1 MFDRLKGGV
10 IHHIFES
17 QVECTP
23 DAVAVVFE
31 GQQLT
36 YRDLNYRANQLARYL
51 QNCGVKPEV
60 LVGICLERSLQ
71 IVVAILAILK
81 AGGAYVPLD
90 PTYPQER
97 LAFMLEDSQV
107 LLLLT
112 QASLVESIP
121 KHQSRVICLDTDWE
135 TISCESEEN
144 PDTEVNTE
152 NLAYVLYTSGSTGKP
167 KGVCCNHLGVIN
179 LLADFDRRQPL
190 SVGDACSLWTSLS
203 FDVSVYEIFSAL
215 LTGGALHIVPEHIR
229 ADAKIF
235 IEWLY
240 FERICS
246 AYIPHFML
254 NVFFDRVQKAPN
266 KSCLKRLLVGVEPIY
281 EQLLASI
288 SKKNP
293 GLQIINGYGPT
304 EATICATLYSV
315 DRETTNKRNTPI
327 GKPVQNTEVYLLNE
341 QIQPVSPGE
350 TAEIYIG
357 GIGLARGYLNRPNLT
372 AEKFIVNP
380 FSNEPGSR
388 LYKTGDL
395 ARYLPDGNIEFV
407 GRIDHQVKIRGFRI
421 ELAEIEASLRQ
432 HPDVRE
438 AVAIARE
445 DVPGDK
451 RLVAYIVSNLIPE
464 RIPYQSPCLV
474 GFDGNRTIEV
484 TTEDISIGGISLV
497 GMTEILE
504 RGSSVRLHL
513 QLPENSQFLWVE
525 GKVVWQEEQQT
536 GIQFELTPTQQII
549 IQQSL
554 DYLLEKQKLLKVLQ
568 RSVTRTLRNF
578 LKQKLP
584 EYMVPSN
591 FVVLKELPLTPNGK
605 LDRQALPS
613 PRPIT
618 NELSNSNIETVT
630 DIVYKSDVLEQ
641 EPELELMPFV
651 PPRTPVE
658 EVLGRIWAEILGL
671 DRVGIHD
678 NFWECGGHSLLAAQV
693 ISRIRNTLEIELSL
707 RSLFEA
713 PTIAELAQ
721 QIETELQTNSRLP
734 LSPIKVIDRDQ
745 NLPLSFG
752 EQQMW
757 LLAQVEPGNPFYNEH
772 FTIYLPSSIDRLAL
786 EQSFNQIIDR
796 HEILRTNFSVFD
808 GQPIRIVQPSCYLP
822 LPLINFQEIA
832 SESDRETEAL
842 RFVKEKARQPFNLTS
857 DLLLRATLIQISETD
872 YRLYIT
878 VHHIILDAV
887 SLYSVLFPELVTLY
901 EAICDCQPSS
911 LPQLTV
917 QYADFAYWQRQQ
929 LQVELLKPQLAYW
942 KQQLADLPPL
952 NLPTDRPRP
961 PVQRFRGAMQTLA
974 LSKSLTEALK
984 ALSRQENVTLF
995 MTLMA
1000 VFKILL
1006 YRYSGQED
1014 IPVATVTGGRNRPEI
1029 EGLIGYFLNT
1039 LILRTDLSG
1048 FPSFRQLLSRER
1060 EVALGAYVNQELPFE
1075 KVVEELQPERKLG
1088 QNPLFQVL
1096 FILEPPIATLDSKD
1110 WQVNQMDIH
1119 IGTSK
1124 CDLFLQLEETPQ
1136 GIVGRFEY
1144 DTDLFDATTISQ
1156 MVGHFLTLLE
1166 SIVANPE
1173 QSISKLSLLTIGEQ
1187 KQLINWNATE
1197 AHYSQNKCIH
1207 QLFEDRVEQNPHAV
1221 AVIFEG
1227 QQLTYQELNQR
1238 ANQLAHHLRSL
1249 GVVPDT
1255 VVGICVER
1263 SLEMAIGLLGILK
1276 AGAAYLPLD
1285 PAYPQERIAY
1295 MLENAGVPVVLT
1307 QASLLPPLLE
1317 YGIPAIC
1324 LDRGWKSIA
1333 QRPQDN
1339 PTTAVLP
1346 DHLAYVIY
1354 TSGSTGKPKGVAMSH
1369 SPLVNLIDWQLQ
1381 NFAFPATKTLQFAPI
1396 SFDVSFQECFTSWF
1410 SGGTL
1415 VLISDMIRK
1424 DAVALLQLLQ
1434 DEAIERLFLPFIALQ
1449 HLAEVAE
1456 EQGTVPNSLQEIIT
1470 AGEQLQISRAIVNW
1484 FSQLKDCTL
1493 HNQYGPSESHVVTAF
1508 TLTGSPEN
1516 WPKLPSI
1523 GRPIANAKIHILDSQ
1538 LQPVPIGIPGELYIG
1553 GVSLANGYINRPDL
1567 TSQRFI
1573 ENPFLNSDEL
1583 LVLSSE
1589 LKENSKLKTQN
1600 SKLYKTGDLARY
1612 LPDGNIEY
1620 MGRIDDQVKIR
1631 GFRIELGEIETALAQ
1646 HQNIAE
1652 AVVIVREDIPGDKR
1666 LVAYVVASKELAPSA
1681 NELRHFLQEKLPEY
1695 MIPNAFL
1702 FLETLPLTPSG
1713 KVNRRI
1719 LPAPEG
1725 NREELET
1732 AFIAPRTPV
1741 EEKLAEIWKKI
1752 LGIDRVGIYDR
1763 FFDLGGHSL
1772 KVTHL
1777 MFKVRDAFQVE
1788 VSLRQFLEVPT
1799 IAGTADAIALASQTD
1814 STTTS
1819 AKEKSID
1826 LNAEA
1831 ILDPSI
1837 SPENINFEWDKEPSH
1852 ILLTGATGFLGTH
1865 LLNDLLKKT
1874 QANIYCLVRASNLEQ
1889 GIEKIQKSLE
1899 RYLLYNQPI
1908 SNRIIPVLGDL
1919 SQPFLGLTS
1928 HEFRT
1933 LASKLDVIYHN
1944 GASTNLVYPYS
1955 ALKAVN
1961 VLSTQEVLRLA
1972 CIIKVKPVHF
1982 VSTIGV
1988 FSSDTYE
1995 QNTVVREQDEL
2006 PDSESLCEGYDQ
2018 SKWVAEKLVMTAYS
2032 RGLPVYIYRPG
2043 FISGDSQ
2050 TGICNTADLLRRM
2063 LKGCIQM
2070 GKTPDLDIMVDMTP
2084 VDYVSQAI
2092 VHLSKQKELV
2102 GKAFHLVNPHPIP
2115 WNQLFDFIRSL
2126 GYSLERI
2133 PYKQW
2138 NFELLKSVENS
2149 TENALHPLISLFA
2162 DEAVS
2167 LQTVRSISIC
2177 FDSQK
2182 AIDGLVGSCI
2192 SCPPIDE
2199 RLLNTYLSYLLKFR
2213 LTAPYT
2219 NSLNADYR

>member
-1 MFDRLKGGV
+1 MSDNLKGGTL
-10 IHHIFES
+10 HQLFES
-17 QVECTP
+17 QVERTP

-31 GQQLT
+31 EQKLT
-36 YRDLNYRANQLARYL
+36 YRELNVKANQLANYL
-51 QNCGVKPEV
+51 RSLGVKPEV
-60 LVGICLERSLQ
+60 LVGICVERSFDT
-71 IVVAILAILK
+71 IVGILGVLK
-81 AGGAYVPLD
+81 AGGAYVPIDPAYPSERIAYMLD
-90 PTYPQER
+90 
-97 LAFMLEDSQV
+97 DSQLPV
-107 LLLLT
+107 LLT
-112 QASLVESIP
+112 QKQLIASLSE
-121 KHQSRVICLDTDWE
+121 HQARVVCLDSDWKK
-135 TISCESEEN
+135 ISVMPEIPPISEVV
-144 PDTEVNTE
+144 PE
-152 NLAYVLYTSGSTGKP
+152 NLAYVIYTSGSTGNP
-167 KGVCCNHLGVIN
+167 KGVLIAHRGLCNLAQAQIKLFDVQPDSRVLQFASFSFDASIWEIVMALCSGARLYLGTRES
-179 LLADFDRRQPL
+179 LQPGQPL
-190 SVGDACSLWTSLS
+190 LRLLHEQGITHLTLVP
-203 FDVSVYEIFSAL
+203 SAL
-215 LTGGALHIVPEHIR
+215 SALPSEELPALQNIIVAGEPCPTKLVAQWAR
-229 ADAKIF
+229 G
-235 IEWLY
+235 
-240 FERICS
+240 RR
-246 AYIPHFML
+246 
-254 NVFFDRVQKAPN
+254 FFNA
-266 KSCLKRLLVGVEPIY
+266 
-281 EQLLASI
+281 
-288 SKKNP
+288 
-293 GLQIINGYGPT
+293 YGPT
-304 EATICATLYSV
+304 ESTVCATVAQCFESMEVL
-315 DRETTNKRNTPI
+315 PI
-327 GKPVQNTEVYLLNE
+327 GRAIDNT
-341 QIQPVSPGE
+341 QIYILDRHKQPVSVGIAGE
-350 TAEIYIG
+350 LHIAG
-357 GIGLARGYLNRPNLT
+357 VGLARGYLNRPET
-372 AEKFIVNP
+372 TQEKFIPNP
-380 FSNEPGSR
+380 FSNEAGSR

-474 GFDGNRTIEV
+474 GFDSNRTIEV

-504 RGSSVRLHL
+504 RGSRVSLHL

-525 GKVVWQEEQQT
+525 GKVVWQEEQRT
-536 GIQFELTPTQQII
+536 GIQFALTATQQIT
-549 IQQSL
+549 IQASL
-554 DYLLEKQKLLKVLQ
+554 DYLLKKQKILKVMQ
-568 RSVTRTLRNF
+568 RIVSRNLRNF
-578 LKQKLP
+578 LKKKLP

-613 PRPIT
+613 PRQIIDEQR
-618 NELSNSNIETVT
+618 NNNIELVSETVENT
-630 DIVYKSDVLEQ
+630 DILEL
-641 EPELELMPFV
+641 ERELELMPFV

-658 EVLGRIWAEILGL
+658 EVLTRIWSEILGVE
-671 DRVGIHD
+671 RVGIHD
-678 NFWECGGHSLLAAQV
+678 NFWECGGHSLLATQV

-713 PTIAELAQ
+713 PTIAELTK
-721 QIETELQTNSRLP
+721 QIERELQTNSSLQ
-734 LSPIKVIDRDQ
+734 LSPIQTIDRNQ

-752 EQQMW
+752 EQQLW
-757 LLAQVEPGNPFYNEH
+757 FLAQVEPGNPFYNEH

-786 EQSFNQIIDR
+786 EQSFNKIIER
-796 HEILRTNFSVFD
+796 HEILRTNFSVVD
-808 GQPIRIVQPSCYLP
+808 GQPVRIVQPTCYLS
-822 LPLINFQEIA
+822 LPLINLQEIA

-842 RFVKEKARQPFNLTS
+842 RLVTEKARQPFNLTS
-857 DLLLRATLIQISETD
+857 DLLLRATFIQLGDTD
-872 YRLYIT
+872 YRLYVT

-887 SLYSVLFPELVTLY
+887 SIYSVLFPELVKIY
-901 EAICDCQPSS
+901 EAICDRQPSS
-911 LPQLTV
+911 LPELPI

-929 LQVELLKPQLAYW
+929 LQVELLNPQLAYW

-952 NLPTDRPRP
+952 NLPTDRPIP
-961 PVQRFRGAMQTLA
+961 PLQRFRGAMQTLA

-984 ALSRQENVTLF
+984 TLSLQEDVTLF

-1000 VFKILL
+1000 VFKLLL

-1014 IPVATVTGGRNRPEI
+1014 IAVATVTAGRNRSEI

-1060 EVALGAYVNQELPFE
+1060 EVALGAYTYQDLPFE
-1075 KVVEELQPERKLG
+1075 KLVEELQPERKLG
-1088 QNPLFQVL
+1088 QNPLFQVM

-1110 WQVNQMDIH
+1110 WQVSQMDIH

-1124 CDLFLQLEETPQ
+1124 CDLFLQLEEKTE
-1136 GIVGRFEY
+1136 GIIGRFEY
-1144 DTDLFDATTISQ
+1144 DTDLFDAATISR
-1156 MVGHFLTLLE
+1156 MVGHFITLLE
-1166 SIVANPE
+1166 SIVANPD
-1173 QSISKLSLLTIGEQ
+1173 QSILKLSLLTISERQ
-1187 KQLINWNATE
+1187 QLINYNATE
-1197 AHYSQNKCIH
+1197 ANYSSYKCIH
-1207 QLFEDRVEQNPHAV
+1207 KLFEERVEQNPDAV

-1249 GVVPDT
+1249 GVIPDA
-1255 VVGICVER
+1255 VVGLCVER
-1263 SLEMAIGLLGILK
+1263 SLEMAIGILGILK

-1295 MLENAGVPVVLT
+1295 MLENARVPVVLT
-1307 QASLLPPLLE
+1307 QANLLPPLLE

-1339 PTTAVLP
+1339 PATVVLP

-1369 SPLVNLIDWQLQ
+1369 RPLVNLIDWQLQ

-1396 SFDVSFQECFTSWF
+1396 SFDVSFQECFSSWC

-1415 VLISDMIRK
+1415 VLISDIIRK

-1456 EQGTVPNSLQEIIT
+1456 ERGTVPNRLREIIT

-1484 FSQLKDCTL
+1484 FSQLKNCTL
-1493 HNQYGPSESHVVTAF
+1493 YNQYGPSESHVVTAF

-1516 WPKLPSI
+1516 WSKLPSI

-1553 GVSLANGYINRPDL
+1553 GISLANGYINKPDL
-1567 TSQRFI
+1567 TAQRFI
-1573 ENPFLNSDEL
+1573 HNPFSEVLEL
-1583 LVLSSE
+1583 PEKFDRLKSSR
-1589 LKENSKLKTQN
+1589 
-1600 SKLYKTGDLARY
+1600 LYKTGDLGRY

-1620 MGRIDDQVKIR
+1620 MGRIDNQVKIR

-1646 HQNIAE
+1646 HPNVLE
-1652 AVVIVREDIPGDKR
+1652 AVVVVREDIPGDKR
-1666 LVAYVVASKELAPSA
+1666 LVAYVVVSKELEFFTK
-1681 NELRHFLQEKLPEY
+1681 ELRQFLQEKLPEY
-1695 MIPNAFL
+1695 MMPSAFV
-1702 FLETLPLTPSG
+1702 FLEALPLTPSG

-1725 NREELET
+1725 TRQELET
-1732 AFIAPRTPV
+1732 TFVAPRTPV
-1741 EEKLAEIWKKI
+1741 EEKLAEIWTKI

-1772 KVTHL
+1772 KVTQL

-1788 VSLRQFLEVPT
+1788 VSLRQFFEVPT
-1799 IAGTADAIALASQTD
+1799 IAGIADVIALASQTD
-1814 STTTS
+1814 STSTS
-1819 AKEKSID
+1819 AKKEIID

-1831 ILDPSI
+1831 ILDPTI
-1837 SPENINFEWDKEPSH
+1837 SPENINFEWGKEPSH

-1865 LLNDLLKKT
+1865 LLNELLNQT

-1889 GIEKIQKSLE
+1889 GIEKIQKSRE

-1928 HEFRT
+1928 NEFYT
-1933 LASKLDVIYHN
+1933 LASKIDVIYHN

-1955 ALKAVN
+1955 ALKAIN
-1961 VLSTQEVLRLA
+1961 VLSMQEVLRLA

-1988 FSSDTYE
+1988 FSSDIYE
-1995 QNTVVREQDEL
+1995 RATVVREQDKL
-2006 PDSESLCEGYDQ
+2006 PDSESLSEGYDQ
-2018 SKWVAEKLVMTAYS
+2018 SKWVAEKLVMAAYS

-2043 FISGDSQ
+2043 FISGDSK
-2050 TGICNTADLLRRM
+2050 TGISNTADLIHRM
-2063 LKGCIQM
+2063 LKSCIQI
-2070 GKTPDLDIMVDMTP
+2070 GKTHDLDIMVAMTP
-2084 VDYVSQAI
+2084 VDYISQAI
-2092 VHLSKQKELV
+2092 VHLSKQKELA
-2102 GKAFHLVNPHPIP
+2102 GKAFHLVNPQPIA
-2115 WNQLFDFIRSL
+2115 WNQLCDSIRSF

-2138 NFELLKSVENS
+2138 HLELLKVVENS
-2149 TENALHPLISLFA
+2149 PENALHPLVSLFS
-2162 DEAVS
+2162 DEGAS
-2167 LQTVRSISIC
+2167 LQTITSLC
-2177 FDSQK
+2177 FDSQNV
-2182 AIDGLVGSCI
+2182 IDGLVGSCI

-2199 RLLNTYLSYLLKFR
+2199 RLLNTYLSYLL
-2213 LTAPYT
+2213 TGV
-2219 NSLNADYR
+2219 

>member
-1 MFDRLKGGV
+1 MADHLKGGA
-10 IHHIFES
+10 IHQLFES
-17 QVECTP
+17 QVERTP

-31 GQQLT
+31 EQQLT
-36 YRDLNYRANQLARYL
+36 YRYLNVKANQLAHYL
-51 QNCGVKPEV
+51 RSLEVKPEV
-60 LVGICLERSLQ
+60 LVGICVERSFDM
-71 IVVAILAILK
+71 IVGILGILK

-90 PTYPQER
+90 PTYPHER
-97 LAFMLEDSQV
+97 LAFMLEDSSV
-107 LLLLT
+107 PVLLT
-112 QASLVESIP
+112 QARLVKSLP
-121 KHQSRVICLDTDWE
+121 KHQARIVCLDTDWE
-135 TISCESEEN
+135 IIERQSEANLIS
-144 PDTEVNTE
+144 EVKLD
-152 NLAYVLYTSGSTGKP
+152 NLAYVIYTSGSTGKP
-167 KGVCCNHLGVIN
+167 KGVAIEHRNAVALLDWAKQVFNPDDLAGV
-179 LLADFDRRQPL
+179 LASTSICFDLSVFELFVPL
-190 SVGDACSLWTSLS
+190 SWGGKVILAENALHLPALS
-203 FDVSVYEIFSAL
+203 AALDVTLINTVPSAIAELLRMDGIPSSVRTVNLAGEPLPNKLVQQVYEHN
-215 LTGGALHIVPEHIR
+215 T
-229 ADAKIF
+229 
-235 IEWLY
+235 
-240 FERICS
+240 
-246 AYIPHFML
+246 
-254 NVFFDRVQKAPN
+254 VQKVFN
-266 KSCLKRLLVGVEPIY
+266 L
-281 EQLLASI
+281 
-288 SKKNP
+288 
-293 GLQIINGYGPT
+293 YGPSEDT
-304 EATICATLYSV
+304 TYSTYTLV
-315 DRETTNKRNTPI
+315 KKGGNEPPPI
-327 GKPVQNTEVYLLNE
+327 GRPIANTQVYILDAQKQLVP
-341 QIQPVSPGE
+341 IGVPGE
-350 TAEIYIG
+350 LYIG
-357 GIGLARGYLNRPNLT
+357 GAGLARGYLNRPELT
-372 AEKFIVNP
+372 ADCFIPNP
-380 FSNEPGSR
+380 FSNESGSR

-395 ARYLPDGNIEFV
+395 ARYLPDGNIEFL

-421 ELAEIEASLRQ
+421 ELGEIEASLRQ

-451 RLVAYIVSNLIPE
+451 RLVAYIVSTLIPE
-464 RIPYQSPCLV
+464 RIPYKSPCLV
-474 GFDGNRTIEV
+474 EVEGNRTIEV
-484 TTEDISIGGISLV
+484 TTDDISIGGISLV
-497 GMTEILE
+497 GMTEVLE
-504 RGSSVRLHL
+504 RGSRVRLRL
-513 QLPENSQFLWVE
+513 QLPENSQFLWTE
-525 GKVVWQEEQQT
+525 CKVAWQEEQRI
-536 GIQFELTPTQQII
+536 GIQFYLTSTQQIT
-549 IQQSL
+549 IQASL
-554 DYLLEKQKLLKVLQ
+554 DDLLEKQKLLKVLQ
-568 RSVTRTLRNF
+568 RTVSRNLRNF

-584 EYMVPSN
+584 EYMVPSH
-591 FVVLKELPLTPNGK
+591 FVILKELPLTPNGK
-605 LDRQALPS
+605 LDRKALPS
-613 PRPIT
+613 PKKIR
-618 NELSNSNIETVT
+618 NELTNSNIDSVT
-630 DIVYKSDVLEQ
+630 EIVDTPDVLEL
-641 EPELELMPFV
+641 ERELELMPFV

-658 EVLGRIWAEILGL
+658 EVLARIWAEILGL
-671 DRVGIHD
+671 ERVGIHD
-678 NFWECGGHSLLAAQV
+678 NFWECGGDSLLATQV

-713 PTIAELAQ
+713 PTIGELCQ
-721 QIETELQTNSRLP
+721 QIEIELQTNSRLQ
-734 LSPIKVIDRDQ
+734 LSPIQTIDRNQ

-757 LLAQVEPGNPFYNEH
+757 FLAQVEPGNPFYNEH
-772 FTIYLPSSIDRLAL
+772 FTIYLPSSLDRLAL
-786 EQSFNQIIDR
+786 EQSFNKIIER
-796 HEILRTNFSVFD
+796 HEILRTNFSVVD
-808 GQPIRIVQPSCYLP
+808 GQPIRIVKPSFYLP
-822 LPLINFQEIA
+822 LPLINLQEIA

-842 RFVKEKARQPFNLTS
+842 RLVTEKARQPFNLTS
-857 DLLLRATLIQISETD
+857 DLLLRATLIQLGDTD
-872 YRLYIT
+872 YRLYVT

-887 SLYSVLFPELVTLY
+887 SIYSVLFPELVKIY
-901 EAICDCQPSS
+901 EAICDRKPSS
-911 LPQLTV
+911 LPELPI

-952 NLPTDRPRP
+952 NLPTDRPIP
-961 PVQRFRGAMQTLA
+961 PLQRFRGAMQTLA

-984 ALSRQENVTLF
+984 TLSLQEDVTLF

-1000 VFKILL
+1000 VFKLLL

-1014 IPVATVTGGRNRPEI
+1014 IAVATVTAGRNRSEI

-1060 EVALGAYVNQELPFE
+1060 EVALGAYTYQDLPFE
-1075 KVVEELQPERKLG
+1075 KLVAELQPERKLG

-1096 FILEPPIATLDSKD
+1096 FILEPPIVTLDSKD
-1110 WQVNQMDIH
+1110 WQVSQMDIH

-1124 CDLFLQLEETPQ
+1124 CDLFLQLEEKPE
-1136 GIVGRFEY
+1136 GIIGRFEY
-1144 DTDLFDATTISQ
+1144 DTDLFDAATISR

-1166 SIVANPE
+1166 SIVVNPD
-1173 QSISKLSLLTIGEQ
+1173 QSISKLFLLTIGERQ
-1187 KQLINWNATE
+1187 QLMNWNTTE
-1197 AHYSQNKCIH
+1197 ANYSLNKCIH
-1207 QLFEDRVEQNPHAV
+1207 QLFEDRVEQNPDAV

-1249 GVVPDT
+1249 GLVPDT

-1295 MLENAGVPVVLT
+1295 MLENAQVPVVLT

-1317 YGIPAIC
+1317 YGVPAIC

-1339 PTTAVLP
+1339 PSTAVLP

-1369 SPLVNLIDWQLQ
+1369 RPLVNLIDWQLQ

-1396 SFDVSFQECFTSWF
+1396 SFDVSFQECFSSWCY
-1410 SGGTL
+1410 GGTL
-1415 VLISDMIRK
+1415 VLISDIIRK

-1456 EQGTVPNSLQEIIT
+1456 EGGVLPVNLREIIT

-1484 FSQLKDCTL
+1484 LSQLKDCTL

-1523 GRPIANAKIHILDSQ
+1523 GRPIANAQIHILDSQ
-1538 LQPVPIGIPGELYIG
+1538 LQPVPIGIPGEIYIG

-1567 TSQRFI
+1567 TAQRFI
-1573 ENPFLNSDEL
+1573 ANPLLNSNEL
-1583 LVLSSE
+1583 LVLNSE
-1589 LKENSKLKTQN
+1589 LEENSKFKIQN

-1631 GFRIELGEIETALAQ
+1631 GFRIELGEIETALGQ
-1646 HQNIAE
+1646 HPNVLG
-1652 AVVIVREDIPGDKR
+1652 AVVVVREDIPGDKR
-1666 LVAYVVASKELAPSA
+1666 LVAYVVVSKDLESSTKEL
-1681 NELRHFLQEKLPEY
+1681 RQFLQEKLPEY
-1695 MIPNAFL
+1695 MIPSAFV
-1702 FLETLPLTPSG
+1702 FLEALPLTPSG
-1713 KVNRRI
+1713 KVNRRL

-1725 NREELET
+1725 TRQELET
-1732 AFIAPRTPV
+1732 TFVAPRNPV

-1772 KVTHL
+1772 KVTQL

-1788 VSLRQFLEVPT
+1788 VSLRQFFEVPT
-1799 IAGTADAIALASQTD
+1799 IAGIADAIALASQTD
-1814 STTTS
+1814 STSTS
-1819 AKEKSID
+1819 LQEEIID

-1831 ILDPSI
+1831 ILDPTI
-1837 SPENINFEWDKEPSH
+1837 SPENINFEWVKEPSH

-1865 LLNDLLKKT
+1865 LLNELLNQT

-1908 SNRIIPVLGDL
+1908 SNRIIPILGDL

-1928 HEFRT
+1928 NEFYT
-1933 LASKLDVIYHN
+1933 LANEIDVIYHN
-1944 GASTNLVYPYS
+1944 GASTNLIYPYS
-1955 ALKAVN
+1955 ELKAVN

-1988 FSSDTYE
+1988 FCSDSYKGF
-1995 QNTVVREQDEL
+1995 TVVREQDEL
-2006 PDSESLCEGYDQ
+2006 PDSESLSEGYDR
-2018 SKWVAEKLVMTAYS
+2018 SKWVAEKLAMTAYS

-2063 LKGCIQM
+2063 LKSCIQM
-2070 GKTPDLDIMVDMTP
+2070 GKTPDLDIMIDMTP

-2092 VHLSKQKELV
+2092 VHLSKQKELA
-2102 GKAFHLVNPHPIP
+2102 GKAFHLVNPHPIA
-2115 WNQLFDFIRSL
+2115 WNQLCDFIGSF
-2126 GYSLERI
+2126 GCSLERI

-2138 NFELLKSVENS
+2138 HFELLKSVENS
-2149 TENALHPLISLFA
+2149 PENALHPLVSLFS
-2162 DEAVS
+2162 DEAAP
-2167 LQTVRSISIC
+2167 LQTITSLC
-2177 FDSQK
+2177 FDSQN

-2219 NSLNADYR
+2219 N

>member
-1 MFDRLKGGV
+1 MSDRLKGGA
-10 IHHIFES
+10 IHQLFES
-17 QVECTP
+17 QVERTP

-31 GQQLT
+31 GQKLT
-36 YRDLNYRANQLARYL
+36 YRELNVKANQLAHYL
-51 QNCGVKPEV
+51 RSLGVRPEV
-60 LVGICLERSLQ
+60 LVGIWVERSFDM
-71 IVVAILAILK
+71 IVGILGVLK
-81 AGGAYVPLD
+81 AGGAYIPID
-90 PTYPQER
+90 PAYPSER
-97 LAFMLEDSQV
+97 IAYVLNDSQPPV
-107 LLLLT
+107 LLT
-112 QASLVESIP
+112 QKQLIASLPEH
-121 KHQSRVICLDTDWE
+121 KARVVCLDTDWE
-135 TISCESEEN
+135 EISTESELSPTTGVT
-144 PDTEVNTE
+144 PD
-152 NLAYVLYTSGSTGKP
+152 NLAYVIYTSGSTGKP
-167 KGVCCNHLGVIN
+167 KGVLIPHSGLLN
-179 LLADFDRRQPL
+179 LVFWHQRAFE
-190 SVGDACSLWTSLS
+190 VTSLDRATQLAGTA
-203 FDVSVYEIFSAL
+203 FDASVWEVWPYLASGSSIYLIAPDILLSPEKLRDWLLTKEITITFVPTPLAEKLLSLQWPFDGAL
-215 LTGGALHIVPEHIR
+215 RIMLTGGDQLHQHP
-229 ADAKIF
+229 
-235 IEWLY
+235 
-240 FERICS
+240 S
-246 AYIPHFML
+246 
-254 NVFFDRVQKAPN
+254 
-266 KSCLKRLLVGVEPIY
+266 
-281 EQLLASI
+281 ASI
-288 SKKNP
+288 PFKLVN
-293 GLQIINGYGPT
+293 NYGPT
-304 EATICATLYSV
+304 ENTVVTTSGLVESDGTKNTLPHIGSPIDNTQVYIL
-315 DRETTNKRNTPI
+315 DRH
-327 GKPVQNTEVYLLNE
+327 L
-341 QIQPVSPGE
+341 QPVSIGILGE
-350 TAEIYIG
+350 LHIAG
-357 GIGLARGYLNRPNLT
+357 VGLARGYLNRPET
-372 AEKFIVNP
+372 TQEKFIPNP

-484 TTEDISIGGISLV
+484 TTEDISIGGISLL

-504 RGSSVRLHL
+504 RGSRVRLHL
-513 QLPENSQFLWVE
+513 QLPENAQFLWVE

-554 DYLLEKQKLLKVLQ
+554 NYLLEQQKLLKVLQ
-568 RSVTRTLRNF
+568 RTVTRTLRNF

-613 PRPIT
+613 PRQIT

-630 DIVYKSDVLEQ
+630 DIVYSSDVGKR

-651 PPRTPVE
+651 PPRTLVE
-658 EVLGRIWAEILGL
+658 EVAARIWAEILGL
-671 DRVGIHD
+671 ERVGIHD
-678 NFWECGGHSLLAAQV
+678 NFWECGGDSLLAAQV
-693 ISRIRNTLEIELSL
+693 ISRIRNKLEIELSL

-713 PTIAELAQ
+713 PTIVELAQ
-721 QIETELQTNSRLP
+721 QIETELQTNSKLQ
-734 LSPIKVIDRDQ
+734 LSPIEVISRNQ

-752 EQQMW
+752 EQQLW
-757 LLAQVEPGNPFYNEH
+757 FLAQVEPGNPFYNEH
-772 FTIYLPSSIDRLAL
+772 FTIYLPSSLDRLAL

-796 HEILRTNFSVFD
+796 HEILRTNFSVVD

-822 LPLINFQEIA
+822 LPLINLQEIA

-842 RFVKEKARQPFNLTS
+842 RLVIEKARQPFNLTS
-857 DLLLRATLIQISETD
+857 DLLLRTTLIQLSETD

-878 VHHIILDAV
+878 LHHIVLDAV
-887 SLYSVLFPELVTLY
+887 SIYSVLFPELVALY
-901 EAICDCQPSS
+901 EAICDRKPSS
-911 LPQLTV
+911 LPELTV

-952 NLPTDRPRP
+952 HLPTDNPRP

-984 ALSRQENVTLF
+984 AFSIQENVTLF

-1039 LILRTDLSG
+1039 VILRTDLSG
-1048 FPSFRQLLSRER
+1048 FPSLRQLLSREK
-1060 EVALGAYVNQELPFE
+1060 EVVLAAYSHQELPFE
-1075 KVVEELQPERKLG
+1075 KLVEELQPERKLG
-1088 QNPLFQVL
+1088 QNPLFQVM
-1096 FILEPPIATLDSKD
+1096 FILEPPIVTLDSDD
-1110 WQVNQMDIH
+1110 WQVRQMDIH
-1119 IGTSK
+1119 AGTSK
-1124 CDLFLQLEETPQ
+1124 CDLYLELDERPE
-1136 GIVGRFEY
+1136 GIIGRFEY

-1156 MVGHFLTLLE
+1156 MVGHFITLLE

-1173 QSISKLSLLTIGEQ
+1173 QSVSKLPLLTITEQ
-1187 KQLINWNATE
+1187 KQLINWNATGTN
-1197 AHYSQNKCIH
+1197 YYQNKCIH
-1207 QLFEDRVEQNPHAV
+1207 QLFEDRGEQNPDAI

-1227 QQLTYQELNQR
+1227 QQLTYRELNQR

-1307 QASLLPPLLE
+1307 QVSLLPPLLE

-1339 PTTAVLP
+1339 PSTAVLP

-1369 SPLVNLIDWQLQ
+1369 RPLVNLIDWQLQ

-1396 SFDVSFQECFTSWF
+1396 SFDVSFQECFSTWC

-1415 VLISDMIRK
+1415 VLISDIIRK
-1424 DAVALLQLLQ
+1424 DAVALLKLLQ

-1456 EQGTVPNSLQEIIT
+1456 ERGTIPDSLREIIT

-1523 GRPIANAKIHILDSQ
+1523 GRPIGNAQIHILDLQ

-1573 ENPFLNSDEL
+1573 ENPFLNSDEF

-1589 LKENSKLKTQN
+1589 LEENSKLRTQN

-1631 GFRIELGEIETALAQ
+1631 GFRIELGELETALAQ
-1646 HQNIAE
+1646 HPNVAE
-1652 AVVIVREDIPGDKR
+1652 AIVIVREDIPGDKR
-1666 LVAYVVASKELAPSA
+1666 LVAYVVASKEFASSP
-1681 NELRHFLQEKLPEY
+1681 NELRHFLQKKLPEY
-1695 MIPNAFL
+1695 MIPNAFV
-1702 FLETLPLTPSG
+1702 FLEALPLTPSG
-1713 KVNRRI
+1713 KVNRRS
-1719 LPAPEG
+1719 LPVPEG

-1772 KVTHL
+1772 KVTQL
-1777 MFKVRDAFQVE
+1777 MFKVKDAFQVE
-1788 VSLRQFLEVPT
+1788 VSLRQFFEVPT
-1799 IAGTADAIALASQTD
+1799 IAGIADAIALASQTD
-1814 STTTS
+1814 STSTS
-1819 AKEKSID
+1819 PQEETID

-1831 ILDPSI
+1831 ILDPTI

-1865 LLNDLLKKT
+1865 LLNELLNKT
-1874 QANIYCLVRASNLEQ
+1874 PANIYCLVRASNLEQ
-1889 GIEKIQKSLE
+1889 GIEKIQNSLE
-1899 RYLLYNQPI
+1899 RYVLSNPPI

-1928 HEFRT
+1928 NEFSA
-1933 LASKLDVIYHN
+1933 LASKIDVIYHN
-1944 GASTNLVYPYS
+1944 GASINLVYPYS

-1961 VLSTQEVLRLA
+1961 VLGTQEVLRLA
-1972 CIIKVKPVHF
+1972 CLVKIKPVHF
-1982 VSTIGV
+1982 VSTV
-1988 FSSDTYE
+1988 AVLCTPSYYQVKAVYE
-1995 QNTVVREQDEL
+1995 HDKLENGNEL
-2006 PDSESLCEGYDQ
+2006 TQGYDR
-2018 SKWVAEKLVMTAYS
+2018 SKWVAENLVMKAHS

-2043 FISGDSQ
+2043 FITGDSK
-2050 TGICNTADLLRRM
+2050 TGICNTADLISIM
-2063 LKGCIQM
+2063 VKGCIQM
-2070 GKTPDLDIMVDMTP
+2070 GKTPDLDILLDMTP

-2102 GKAFHLVNPHPIP
+2102 GKAFHLVNPHPLS
-2115 WNQLFDFIRSL
+2115 WNQLCDCLGSF

-2133 PYKQW
+2133 PYQQW
-2138 NFELLKSVENS
+2138 HCELLQLVDNS
-2149 TENALHPLISLFA
+2149 PENALHPLVSLFS
-2162 DEAVS
+2162 DETVS
-2167 LQTVRSISIC
+2167 AQTITLPC
-2177 FDSQK
+2177 FDSQNV
-2182 AIDGLVGSCI
+2182 IDGLAGSCI

>member
-1 MFDRLKGGV
+1 MSDRLKGGTL
-10 IHHIFES
+10 HQLFES
-17 QVECTP
+17 QVERTP

-36 YRDLNYRANQLARYL
+36 YRDLNCRANQLARYL
-51 QNCGVKPEV
+51 QNSGVKPEV
-60 LVGICLERSLQ
+60 LVGICVERSLQ
-71 IVVAILAILK
+71 IVVAILAVLK

-121 KHQSRVICLDTDWE
+121 KHQSRVLCLDTDWE
-135 TISCESEEN
+135 TISCENEEN

-179 LLADFDRRQPL
+179 LLADFDLRQPL

-203 FDVSVYEIFSAL
+203 FDVSVYEIFSGL
-215 LTGGALHIVPEHIR
+215 LTGGALHIVPERIR
-229 ADAKIF
+229 SDANIF
-235 IEWLY
+235 IEWLD

-246 AYIPHFML
+246 AYIPPFML
-254 NVFFDRVQKAPN
+254 NALFDYFK
-266 KSCLKRLLVGVEPIY
+266 KSPEESHLKRLLVGVEPIY

-288 SKKNP
+288 SKKNTR
-293 GLQIINGYGPT
+293 LQIINGYGPT

-315 DRETTNKRNTPI
+315 DRETNNQRNTPI
-327 GKPVQNTEVYLLNE
+327 GKPVQNTEIYLLNE
-341 QIQPVSPGE
+341 EMQPVSTGE
-350 TAEIYIG
+350 TGEIYIG
-357 GIGLARGYLNRPNLT
+357 GIGLGRGYLNRPNLT
-372 AEKFIVNP
+372 AEKFIPNP

-395 ARYLPDGNIEFV
+395 ARYLSDGNIEFV
-407 GRIDHQVKIRGFRI
+407 GRIDHQVKIRGVRI

-432 HPDVRE
+432 HPDVQE

-504 RGSSVRLHL
+504 RGSRVRLHL
-513 QLPENSQFLWVE
+513 ELPENAQFVWVE

-554 DYLLEKQKLLKVLQ
+554 DYLLERQKILKVLQ

-584 EYMVPSN
+584 EYMVPSH

-613 PRPIT
+613 PRQIT

-630 DIVYKSDVLEQ
+630 DIVYNSDVLEL

-658 EVLGRIWAEILGL
+658 EVLARIWEEILGL
-671 DRVGIHD
+671 DRVGIYD

-721 QIETELQTNSRLP
+721 QIETELQTNSRLQ
-734 LSPIKVIDRDQ
+734 LSPIEVIDRSQ

-752 EQQMW
+752 EQQLW
-757 LLAQVEPGNPFYNEH
+757 FLAQVEPGNPFYNEH

-796 HEILRTNFSVFD
+796 HEILRTNFSVVD
-808 GQPIRIVQPSCYLP
+808 GQPIRIVQPTCYLS
-822 LPLINFQEIA
+822 LPLINLQEIA

-842 RFVKEKARQPFNLTS
+842 RLVTEKARQPFNLTS
-857 DLLLRATLIQISETD
+857 DLLLRATLIQLSDTD

-887 SLYSVLFPELVTLY
+887 SIYSVLFPELVALY
-901 EAICDCQPSS
+901 EAICDRKPSS
-911 LPQLTV
+911 LRELTF

-952 NLPTDRPRP
+952 HLPTDNPRP

-984 ALSRQENVTLF
+984 AFSIQEKVTLF

-1039 LILRTDLSG
+1039 VILRTDLSG
-1048 FPSFRQLLSRER
+1048 FPSFRQLLSREK
-1060 EVALGAYVNQELPFE
+1060 EVVLAAYSHQELPFE
-1075 KVVEELQPERKLG
+1075 KLVEELQPERKLG
-1088 QNPLFQVL
+1088 QNPLFQVM
-1096 FILEPPIATLDSKD
+1096 FILEPPIATLDSDD
-1110 WQVNQMDIH
+1110 WQVRQMDVH
-1119 IGTSK
+1119 AGTSK
-1124 CDLFLQLEETPQ
+1124 CDLYLELDERPE
-1136 GIVGRFEY
+1136 GIIGRFEY
-1144 DTDLFDATTISQ
+1144 DTDLFDAPTISQ
-1156 MVGHFLTLLE
+1156 MVGHFITLLE
-1166 SIVANPE
+1166 SIVANPD
-1173 QSISKLSLLTIGEQ
+1173 QSISKLSLLTTAERQ
-1187 KQLINWNATE
+1187 QLINWNATE
-1197 AHYSQNKCIH
+1197 ANYSSNKCVH
-1207 QLFEDRVEQNPHAV
+1207 QLFEYRVEQNPDAV

-1238 ANQLAHHLRSL
+1238 ANQLAHHLRAL
-1249 GVVPDT
+1249 GVVPDA

-1339 PTTAVLP
+1339 PSTAVLP

-1369 SPLVNLIDWQLQ
+1369 RPLVNLIDWQLQ

-1396 SFDVSFQECFTSWF
+1396 SFDVSFQECFSSWC

-1415 VLISDMIRK
+1415 VLISDIIRK

-1434 DEAIERLFLPFIALQ
+1434 DQAIERLFLPFIALQ

-1456 EQGTVPNSLQEIIT
+1456 EGGTVPNRLREIMT

-1523 GRPIANAKIHILDSQ
+1523 GRPIANAKIYILDSQ

-1573 ENPFLNSDEL
+1573 ENQFLNSDEF

-1589 LKENSKLKTQN
+1589 LEENSKLKTQN
-1600 SKLYKTGDLARY
+1600 SNLYKTGDLARY

-1646 HQNIAE
+1646 HQNVAE
-1652 AVVIVREDIPGDKR
+1652 AVVIVREYIPGDKR
-1666 LVAYVVASKELAPSA
+1666 LVAYVVASKELASFA
-1681 NELRHFLQEKLPEY
+1681 TNELRHFLQEKLPEY
-1695 MIPNAFL
+1695 MIPNAFV
-1702 FLETLPLTPSG
+1702 FLEALPLTPSG

-1725 NREELET
+1725 NREELQT

-1772 KVTHL
+1772 KVTQL
-1777 MFKVRDAFQVE
+1777 MFKVKDAFQVE
-1788 VSLRQFLEVPT
+1788 VSLRQFFEVPT
-1799 IAGTADAIALASQTD
+1799 IAGIADAIALASQTD
-1814 STTTS
+1814 STSTS
-1819 AKEKSID
+1819 AKEEIID

-1831 ILDPSI
+1831 ILDPTI
-1837 SPENINFEWDKEPSH
+1837 APENINFEWGKEPSR

-1865 LLNDLLKKT
+1865 LLNELLKKT
-1874 QANIYCLVRASNLEQ
+1874 QANIYCLVRASNLQQ

-1899 RYLLYNQPI
+1899 RYLVSNPPI

-1928 HEFRT
+1928 NEFYA
-1933 LASKLDVIYHN
+1933 LASQIDIIYHN
-1944 GASTNLVYPYS
+1944 GASINLVYPYS

-1961 VLSTQEVLRLA
+1961 VLGTQEVLRLA
-1972 CIIKVKPVHF
+1972 CLVKIKPLHF
-1982 VSTIGV
+1982 VSTVAVLCTPGYYQV
-1988 FSSDTYE
+1988 KAVYE
-1995 QNTVVREQDEL
+1995 HDQLGNGNEFQQ
-2006 PDSESLCEGYDQ
+2006 GYDR
-2018 SKWVAEKLVMTAYS
+2018 SKWVAEKLVMTAHS
-2032 RGLPVYIYRPG
+2032 KGLPVYIYRPG

-2050 TGICNTADLLRRM
+2050 TGISHTADLISRM

-2070 GKTPDLDIMVDMTP
+2070 GKTPDLDILLDMTP

-2102 GKAFHLVNPHPIP
+2102 GKAFHLVNPHPIS
-2115 WNQLFDFIRSL
+2115 WNQLCDSIRSF
-2126 GYSLERI
+2126 GHSLERI
-2133 PYKQW
+2133 PYEQW
-2138 NFELLKSVENS
+2138 HCDLLKVVDNS
-2149 TENALHPLISLFA
+2149 PENALHPLVSLFS
-2162 DEAVS
+2162 DETVS
-2167 LQTVRSISIC
+2167 AQTITLPC
-2177 FDSQK
+2177 FDSQNV
-2182 AIDGLVGSCI
+2182 IDGLVGSCI

-2199 RLLNTYLSYLLKFR
+2199 RLLNTYLSYLLKF
-2213 LTAPYT
+2213 
-2219 NSLNADYR
+2219 

>member
-1 MFDRLKGGV
+1 MSDHLKGGA
-10 IHHIFES
+10 IHQLFES
-17 QVECTP
+17 QVERTP

-36 YRDLNYRANQLARYL
+36 YRELNVKANQLAHYL
-51 QNCGVKPEV
+51 RSIGVRPEV
-60 LVGICLERSLQ
+60 LVGICVERSFDM
-71 IVVAILAILK
+71 IVGILGILK

-90 PTYPQER
+90 PTYPHER
-97 LAFMLEDSQV
+97 LAFMLEDSSV
-107 LLLLT
+107 PVLLT
-112 QASLVESIP
+112 QAQLVKSLP
-121 KHQSRVICLDTDWE
+121 KHQARIVCLDTDWE
-135 TISCESEEN
+135 IIERQSEANLIS
-144 PDTEVNTE
+144 EVKLD
-152 NLAYVLYTSGSTGKP
+152 NLAYVIYTSGSTGKP
-167 KGVCCNHLGVIN
+167 KGVAIEHRNAVALLDWAKQVFNPDDLAGV
-179 LLADFDRRQPL
+179 LASTSICFDLSVFELFVPL
-190 SVGDACSLWTSLS
+190 SWGGKVILAENALHLPALS
-203 FDVSVYEIFSAL
+203 AALDVTLINTVPSAIAELLRMDGIPSSVRTVNLAGEPLPNKLVQQVYEHN
-215 LTGGALHIVPEHIR
+215 T
-229 ADAKIF
+229 
-235 IEWLY
+235 
-240 FERICS
+240 
-246 AYIPHFML
+246 
-254 NVFFDRVQKAPN
+254 VQKVFN
-266 KSCLKRLLVGVEPIY
+266 L
-281 EQLLASI
+281 
-288 SKKNP
+288 
-293 GLQIINGYGPT
+293 YGPSEDT
-304 EATICATLYSV
+304 TYSTYTLV
-315 DRETTNKRNTPI
+315 KKGGNEPPPI
-327 GKPVQNTEVYLLNE
+327 GRPIANTQVYILDAQKQLVP
-341 QIQPVSPGE
+341 IGVPGE
-350 TAEIYIG
+350 LYIG
-357 GIGLARGYLNRPNLT
+357 GAGLARGYLNRPELT
-372 AEKFIVNP
+372 ADRFIPNP
-380 FSNEPGSR
+380 FSNESGSR

-395 ARYLPDGNIEFV
+395 ARYLPDGNIEFL

-421 ELAEIEASLRQ
+421 ELGEIEASLQQ
-432 HPDVRE
+432 HPDVRQ

-474 GFDGNRTIEV
+474 EFDGNRTIEV

-504 RGSSVRLHL
+504 RDSRVRLHL

-525 GKVVWQEEQQT
+525 GKVVWQEKQQT
-536 GIQFELTPTQQII
+536 GIQFELTPTQQIT
-549 IQQSL
+549 IQTSL
-554 DYLLEKQKLLKVLQ
+554 DYLLEKQKILKFLQ
-568 RSVTRTLRNF
+568 RTVSRNLRNF

-591 FVVLKELPLTPNGK
+591 FVILKELPLTPNGK
-605 LDRQALPS
+605 VDRQALPS
-613 PRPIT
+613 PKQIRKKLT
-618 NELSNSNIETVT
+618 NSNIDSVT
-630 DIVYKSDVLEQ
+630 DIVDNPDVLER
-641 EPELELMPFV
+641 ERELELMPFV

-658 EVLGRIWAEILGL
+658 EVIARIWAEILDL
-671 DRVGIHD
+671 EQVGIHD
-678 NFWECGGHSLLAAQV
+678 NFLECGGHSLLAAQV
-693 ISRIRNTLEIELSL
+693 ISRIRNTLAIELSL

-713 PTIAELAQ
+713 PKIAELAQ

-734 LSPIKVIDRDQ
+734 LSPIEVIDRSQ

-752 EQQMW
+752 EQQLW
-757 LLAQVEPGNPFYNEH
+757 FLAQVEPGNPFYNEH

-796 HEILRTNFSVFD
+796 HEILRTNFSVLN
-808 GQPIRIVQPSCYLP
+808 GQPVRIVQPTCYLS
-822 LPLINFQEIA
+822 LPLINLQEIA
-832 SESDRETEAL
+832 SESDCETEAL
-842 RFVKEKARQPFNLTS
+842 RLVTEKGRQPFNLTS
-857 DLLLRATLIQISETD
+857 DVLLRATLLQLGDTD
-872 YRLYIT
+872 YRLYVT

-887 SLYSVLFPELVTLY
+887 SIYSVLFPELVKIY
-901 EAICDCQPSS
+901 EAICDRQPSS
-911 LPQLTV
+911 LPELPI

-942 KQQLADLPPL
+942 KQQLADLPRL
-952 NLPTDRPRP
+952 NLPTDRPIP
-961 PVQRFRGAMQTLA
+961 PLQRFRGAMQTLA

-984 ALSRQENVTLF
+984 TLSLQEDVTLF

-1000 VFKILL
+1000 VFKLLL

-1014 IPVATVTGGRNRPEI
+1014 IAVATVTAGRNRSEI

-1060 EVALGAYVNQELPFE
+1060 EVALGAYTYQDLPFG
-1075 KVVEELQPERKLG
+1075 KLVEELQPERKLG
-1088 QNPLFQVL
+1088 QNPLFQVM

-1110 WQVNQMDIH
+1110 WQVSQMDIH

-1124 CDLFLQLEETPQ
+1124 CDLFLQLEEKTE
-1136 GIVGRFEY
+1136 GIIGRFEY
-1144 DTDLFDATTISQ
+1144 DTDLFDAATISR
-1156 MVGHFLTLLE
+1156 MVGHFITLLE
-1166 SIVANPE
+1166 SIVANPD
-1173 QSISKLSLLTIGEQ
+1173 QSILKLSLLTISERQ
-1187 KQLINWNATE
+1187 QLINYNATE
-1197 AHYSQNKCIH
+1197 ANYSSDKCIH
-1207 QLFEDRVEQNPHAV
+1207 QLFEYRVEQNPDAV

-1249 GVVPDT
+1249 GVIPDA
-1255 VVGICVER
+1255 VVGLCVER
-1263 SLEMAIGLLGILK
+1263 SLEMAIGILGILK

-1295 MLENAGVPVVLT
+1295 MLENARVPVVLT
-1307 QASLLPPLLE
+1307 QANLLPPLLE

-1339 PTTAVLP
+1339 PATAVLP

-1369 SPLVNLIDWQLQ
+1369 RPLVNLIDWQLQ

-1396 SFDVSFQECFTSWF
+1396 SFDVSFQECFSSWC

-1415 VLISDMIRK
+1415 VLISDIIRK

-1456 EQGTVPNSLQEIIT
+1456 ERGTVPNRLREIIT

-1484 FSQLKDCTL
+1484 FSQLKNCTL
-1493 HNQYGPSESHVVTAF
+1493 YNQYGPSESHVVTAF
-1508 TLTGSPEN
+1508 TLTGPPEN
-1516 WPKLPSI
+1516 WSKLPSI

-1553 GVSLANGYINRPDL
+1553 GISLANGYINKPDL
-1567 TSQRFI
+1567 TAQRFI
-1573 ENPFLNSDEL
+1573 HNPFSEVLEL
-1583 LVLSSE
+1583 PEKFDRLKSSR
-1589 LKENSKLKTQN
+1589 
-1600 SKLYKTGDLARY
+1600 LYKTGDLARY

-1620 MGRIDDQVKIR
+1620 MGRIDNQVKIR

-1646 HQNIAE
+1646 HPNVLE
-1652 AVVIVREDIPGDKR
+1652 AVVVVREDIPGDKR
-1666 LVAYVVASKELAPSA
+1666 LVAYVVVSKELEFFPK
-1681 NELRHFLQEKLPEY
+1681 ELRQFLQEKLPEY
-1695 MIPNAFL
+1695 MMPSAFV
-1702 FLETLPLTPSG
+1702 FLEALPLTPSG

-1725 NREELET
+1725 TRQELET
-1732 AFIAPRTPV
+1732 TFVAPRTPV
-1741 EEKLAEIWKKI
+1741 EEKLAEIWTKI
-1752 LGIDRVGIYDR
+1752 LGIDRVGIYDH

-1772 KVTHL
+1772 KVTQL

-1788 VSLRQFLEVPT
+1788 VSLRQFFEVPT
-1799 IAGTADAIALASQTD
+1799 IAGIADVIALASQTD
-1814 STTTS
+1814 STSTS
-1819 AKEKSID
+1819 AKEEIID

-1831 ILDPSI
+1831 ILDPTI
-1837 SPENINFEWDKEPSH
+1837 SPENINFEWGKEPSH

-1865 LLNDLLKKT
+1865 LLNELLNQT

-1889 GIEKIQKSLE
+1889 GIEKIQKSRE

-1928 HEFRT
+1928 NEFYT
-1933 LASKLDVIYHN
+1933 LASKIDVIYHN

-1955 ALKAVN
+1955 ALKAIN
-1961 VLSTQEVLRLA
+1961 VLSMQEVLRLA

-1988 FSSDTYE
+1988 FSSDIYE
-1995 QNTVVREQDEL
+1995 RATVVREQDKL
-2006 PDSESLCEGYDQ
+2006 PDSESLSEGYDQ
-2018 SKWVAEKLVMTAYS
+2018 SKWVAEKLVMAAYS

-2043 FISGDSQ
+2043 FISGDSK
-2050 TGICNTADLLRRM
+2050 TGISNTADLLHRM
-2063 LKGCIQM
+2063 LKGCIQI
-2070 GKTPDLDIMVDMTP
+2070 GKTHDLDIMVAMTP
-2084 VDYVSQAI
+2084 VDYISQAI
-2092 VHLSKQKELV
+2092 VHLSKQKELA
-2102 GKAFHLVNPHPIP
+2102 GKAFHLVNPQPIA
-2115 WNQLFDFIRSL
+2115 WNQLCDSIRSF

-2138 NFELLKSVENS
+2138 HLELLKVVENS
-2149 TENALHPLISLFA
+2149 PENALHPLVSLFS
-2162 DEAVS
+2162 DEGAS
-2167 LQTVRSISIC
+2167 LQTITSLC
-2177 FDSQK
+2177 FDSQNV
-2182 AIDGLVGSCI
+2182 IDGLVGSCI

-2199 RLLNTYLSYLLKFR
+2199 RLLNTYLSYLL
-2213 LTAPYT
+2213 TGV
-2219 NSLNADYR
+2219 

>member
-1 MFDRLKGGV
+1 MSDHLKGGA
-10 IHHIFES
+10 IHQLFES
-17 QVECTP
+17 QVERTP

-31 GQQLT
+31 GQKLT
-36 YRDLNYRANQLARYL
+36 YRELNVKANQLANYL
-51 QNCGVKPEV
+51 RSLGVRPEV
-60 LVGICLERSLQ
+60 LVGICVERSFDT
-71 IVVAILAILK
+71 IVGILGVFK
-81 AGGAYVPLD
+81 AGGAYVPIDPAYPSERIAYILD
-90 PTYPQER
+90 
-97 LAFMLEDSQV
+97 DSQPPV
-107 LLLLT
+107 LLT
-112 QASLVESIP
+112 QKQLIASLPEHQARVVCVDSDWKKISVMPEIP
-121 KHQSRVICLDTDWE
+121 P
-135 TISCESEEN
+135 ISDVV
-144 PDTEVNTE
+144 PE
-152 NLAYVLYTSGSTGKP
+152 NLAYVIYTSGSTGNP
-167 KGVCCNHLGVIN
+167 KGVLIAHRGLCN
-179 LLADFDRRQPL
+179 LALAQIKLFDVHPDSRVLQF
-190 SVGDACSLWTSLS
+190 ASLS
-203 FDVSVYEIFSAL
+203 FDASIWEIVMALCSGARLYLGTRESLQPGQPLLRLLQEQGITHLTLVPSAL
-215 LTGGALHIVPEHIR
+215 SALPSEELPALQNIIVAGEPCPTNLV
-229 ADAKIF
+229 AQWAKG
-235 IEWLY
+235 
-240 FERICS
+240 RR
-246 AYIPHFML
+246 
-254 NVFFDRVQKAPN
+254 FFNA
-266 KSCLKRLLVGVEPIY
+266 
-281 EQLLASI
+281 
-288 SKKNP
+288 
-293 GLQIINGYGPT
+293 YGPT
-304 EATICATLYSV
+304 ESTVCATVAQCFESMDVL
-315 DRETTNKRNTPI
+315 PI
-327 GKPVQNTEVYLLNE
+327 GLAIDNT
-341 QIQPVSPGE
+341 QIYILDRHKQPVSVGILGE
-350 TAEIYIG
+350 LHIAG
-357 GIGLARGYLNRPNLT
+357 VGLARGYLNLPET
-372 AEKFIVNP
+372 TQEKFIPNP

-407 GRIDHQVKIRGFRI
+407 GRLDHQVKIRGFRI

-432 HPDVRE
+432 HPDVQE

-474 GFDGNRTIEV
+474 EFDGSRTIEV
-484 TTEDISIGGISLV
+484 STEDISIGGISLV
-497 GMTEILE
+497 GITEILE
-504 RGSSVRLHL
+504 LGSRVRLHL
-513 QLPENSQFLWVE
+513 QPPGNSQLLWVE
-525 GKVVWQEEQQT
+525 GKIVWQEEQRI
-536 GIQFELTPTQQII
+536 GIQFELTSTQPTT
-549 IQQSL
+549 IQASV
-554 DYLLEKQKLLKVLQ
+554 DYLLEKQKYLKVLQ
-568 RSVTRTLRNF
+568 RTVSRNLRSF

-584 EYMVPSN
+584 EYMVPSH
-591 FVVLKELPLTPNGK
+591 FVILKELPLTPNGK
-605 LDRQALPS
+605 LDRKALPT
-613 PRPIT
+613 PRKIIDKQP
-618 NELSNSNIETVT
+618 NNNIELV
-630 DIVYKSDVLEQ
+630 SESGGNPEVLEL
-641 EPELELMPFV
+641 ERELDLMHFV
-651 PPRTPVE
+651 PPGTPVE
-658 EVLGRIWAEILGL
+658 EVLARIWAEILGL
-671 DRVGIHD
+671 ERVGIHD
-678 NFWECGGHSLLAAQV
+678 NFWECGGHSLLAAQA

-721 QIETELQTNSRLP
+721 QIETELQTNSRLQ
-734 LSPIKVIDRDQ
+734 LSPIEVISRNQ

-752 EQQMW
+752 EQQLW
-757 LLAQVEPGNPFYNEH
+757 FLAQVEPGNPFYNEH
-772 FTIYLPSSIDRLAL
+772 FTIYLPGSLNQLAL
-786 EQSFNQIIDR
+786 EQSFNQIIER
-796 HEILRTNFSVFD
+796 HEILRTNFSVVD
-808 GQPIRIVQPSCYLP
+808 GQPIRIVQPSCDLP
-822 LPLINFQEIA
+822 LPLINLQEIA

-842 RFVKEKARQPFNLTS
+842 RLVTEKARQPFNLTS
-857 DLLLRATLIQISETD
+857 DLLLRTTLIQLSETD

-887 SLYSVLFPELVTLY
+887 SIYSVLFPELVALY
-901 EAICDCQPSS
+901 EAICDRKPSS
-911 LPQLTV
+911 LPELTV

-952 NLPTDRPRP
+952 HLPTDNPRP

-974 LSKSLTEALK
+974 LSKGLTEALK
-984 ALSRQENVTLF
+984 AFSLQENVTLF

-1000 VFKILL
+1000 AFKILL

-1014 IPVATVTGGRNRPEI
+1014 IPVATVIGGRNRSEI
-1029 EGLIGYFLNT
+1029 ERLIGYFLNT

-1048 FPSFRQLLSRER
+1048 FPSFRELLSRER
-1060 EVALGAYVNQELPFE
+1060 EVALGAYTYQDLPFE
-1075 KVVEELQPERKLG
+1075 KLVEELQPERKLG
-1088 QNPLFQVL
+1088 QNPLFQVM
-1096 FILEPPIATLDSKD
+1096 FILEPPLVTLDSKD
-1110 WQVNQMDIH
+1110 WQVSQMDIH

-1124 CDLFLQLEETPQ
+1124 CDLFLQLEEKTE
-1136 GIVGRFEY
+1136 GIIGRFEY
-1144 DTDLFDATTISQ
+1144 DTDLFDAATISR
-1156 MVGHFLTLLE
+1156 MVGHFITLLE
-1166 SIVANPE
+1166 SMVANPD
-1173 QSISKLSLLTIGEQ
+1173 QSILKLSLLTISERQ
-1187 KQLINWNATE
+1187 QLINYNATE
-1197 AHYSQNKCIH
+1197 ANYSSDKCIH
-1207 QLFEDRVEQNPHAV
+1207 QLFEDRVEQNPDAV

-1249 GVVPDT
+1249 GVVRDA

-1333 QRPQDN
+1333 QRSQDN

-1369 SPLVNLIDWQLQ
+1369 RPLVNLIDWQLQ

-1396 SFDVSFQECFTSWF
+1396 SFDVSFQECFSSWC

-1415 VLISDMIRK
+1415 VLISDITRK

-1434 DEAIERLFLPFIALQ
+1434 NEAIERLFLPFIALQ

-1456 EQGTVPNSLQEIIT
+1456 ERGIVPNSLREIIT

-1484 FSQLKDCTL
+1484 FSQLKDGTL

-1523 GRPIANAKIHILDSQ
+1523 GRPIANAQIHILDSQ

-1573 ENPFLNSDEL
+1573 ENPFLNSDEF
-1583 LVLSSE
+1583 LVFSSE
-1589 LKENSKLKTQN
+1589 LKENSRLKTQN
-1600 SKLYKTGDLARY
+1600 SKLYKTSDLARY

-1631 GFRIELGEIETALAQ
+1631 GFRIELGEIETALVQ
-1646 HQNIAE
+1646 HPNVAE

-1666 LVAYVVASKELAPSA
+1666 LVAYVVASKELASSA

-1695 MIPNAFL
+1695 MIPNAFV
-1702 FLETLPLTPSG
+1702 FLQALPLTPSG

-1725 NREELET
+1725 NREELQT

-1752 LGIDRVGIYDR
+1752 LGIDRVGIYDS

-1772 KVTHL
+1772 KVTQL

-1788 VSLRQFLEVPT
+1788 VSLRQFFEVPT
-1799 IAGTADAIALASQTD
+1799 IAGTADAIALASRPD
-1814 STTTS
+1814 FNSTS
-1819 AKEKSID
+1819 PQKETID

-1831 ILDPSI
+1831 ILDSTI
-1837 SPENINFEWDKEPSH
+1837 SAENITFEWSKKPSH

-1865 LLNDLLKKT
+1865 LLNDLLNQT

-1889 GIEKIQKSLE
+1889 GSEKIQTSLE

-1928 HEFRT
+1928 DEFRS
-1933 LASKLDVIYHN
+1933 LASKIDVIYHN
-1944 GASTNLVYPYS
+1944 GASTNLIYPYS

-1995 QNTVVREQDEL
+1995 QNTIVREQDEL
-2006 PDSESLCEGYDQ
+2006 PDSESLSEGYDQ

-2133 PYKQW
+2133 PHKQW
-2138 NFELLKSVENS
+2138 NFELLKLVENS
-2149 TENALHPLISLFA
+2149 TENALHPLVSLFS

-2167 LQTVRSISIC
+2167 LQTIKILSIC

-2192 SCPPIDE
+2192 SCPPVDE
-2199 RLLNTYLSYLLKFR
+2199 RLLNTYFSYLLKF
-2213 LTAPYT
+2213 
-2219 NSLNADYR
+2219 

>member
-1 MFDRLKGGV
+1 MSDRLTGGA
-10 IHHIFES
+10 IHQLFES
-17 QVECTP
+17 QVERTP

-31 GQQLT
+31 GQKLT
-36 YRDLNYRANQLARYL
+36 YRELNVKANQLANYL
-51 QNCGVKPEV
+51 RSLGVKPEV
-60 LVGICLERSLQ
+60 LVGIYVERSFDT
-71 IVVAILAILK
+71 IVGILGVLK
-81 AGGAYVPLD
+81 AGGAYVPIDPAYPSERIAYMLD
-90 PTYPQER
+90 
-97 LAFMLEDSQV
+97 DSQLPV
-107 LLLLT
+107 LLT
-112 QASLVESIP
+112 QKQLIASLSE
-121 KHQSRVICLDTDWE
+121 HQARVVCLDSDWKK
-135 TISCESEEN
+135 ISVMPEIPPISDVV
-144 PDTEVNTE
+144 PE
-152 NLAYVLYTSGSTGKP
+152 NLAYVIYTSGSTGNP
-167 KGVCCNHLGVIN
+167 KGVLIAHRGLCNLAQAQIKLFDVQPDSRVLQFASFSFDASIWEIVMALCSGARLYLGTRES
-179 LLADFDRRQPL
+179 LQPGQPL
-190 SVGDACSLWTSLS
+190 LRLLQEQGITHLTLVP
-203 FDVSVYEIFSAL
+203 SAL
-215 LTGGALHIVPEHIR
+215 AALPSEELPALQNIIVAGEPCPTKLVAQWAR
-229 ADAKIF
+229 G
-235 IEWLY
+235 
-240 FERICS
+240 RR
-246 AYIPHFML
+246 
-254 NVFFDRVQKAPN
+254 FFNA
-266 KSCLKRLLVGVEPIY
+266 
-281 EQLLASI
+281 
-288 SKKNP
+288 
-293 GLQIINGYGPT
+293 YGPT
-304 EATICATLYSV
+304 ESTVCATVAQCFENMDVL
-315 DRETTNKRNTPI
+315 PI
-327 GKPVQNTEVYLLNE
+327 GRAIDNT
-341 QIQPVSPGE
+341 QIYILDRHQQPVSVGIIGE
-350 TAEIYIG
+350 LHIAG
-357 GIGLARGYLNRPNLT
+357 VGLARGYLNRPET
-372 AEKFIVNP
+372 TQEKFIPNP
-380 FSNEPGSR
+380 FSNEAGSR

-464 RIPYQSPCLV
+464 RIPYQSPCLL

-504 RGSSVRLHL
+504 RGSRVRLHL
-513 QLPENSQFLWVE
+513 QLPENAQFLWVE

-549 IQQSL
+549 IQASL
-554 DYLLEKQKLLKVLQ
+554 DALLEKQKLLKVLQ
-568 RSVTRTLRNF
+568 RTVSRSLRNY

-584 EYMVPSN
+584 EYMLPSN
-591 FVVLKELPLTPNGK
+591 FVILKEWPLTPNGK
-605 LDRQALPS
+605 LDRKALPS
-613 PRPIT
+613 PKQIR
-618 NELSNSNIETVT
+618 NELTNSNIDYVT
-630 DIVYKSDVLEQ
+630 DIVDTPDVVELER
-641 EPELELMPFV
+641 ELELMPFV

-658 EVLGRIWAEILGL
+658 EVVARIWSEILGL

-678 NFWECGGHSLLAAQV
+678 NFWECGGDSLLAARF

-721 QIETELQTNSRLP
+721 QIETELQTNSRLQ
-734 LSPIKVIDRDQ
+734 LFPIEVISRNQ

-752 EQQMW
+752 EQQLW
-757 LLAQVEPGNPFYNEH
+757 FLGQVEPDNPFYNEH
-772 FTIYLPSSIDRLAL
+772 FTIYLPRSIDRLAL

-796 HEILRTNFSVFD
+796 HEILRTNFSVLD

-822 LPLINFQEIA
+822 LPLINLQEIA
-832 SESDRETEAL
+832 SESARETEAL
-842 RFVKEKARQPFNLTS
+842 RLATEKARQPFNITS
-857 DLLLRATLIQISETD
+857 DLLLRATFLQLGDTD
-872 YRLYIT
+872 YRLYVT

-887 SLYSVLFPELVTLY
+887 SIYSVLFPELVKIY
-901 EAICDCQPSS
+901 EAICDRKPSS
-911 LPQLTV
+911 LPELTV

-952 NLPTDRPRP
+952 HLPTDHPRP
-961 PVQRFRGAMQTLA
+961 AVQRFRGAMQTLA
-974 LSKSLTEALK
+974 LSQSLTEALK
-984 ALSRQENVTLF
+984 AFSAQENVTLF

-1000 VFKILL
+1000 AFKILL

-1014 IPVATVTGGRNRPEI
+1014 IPVATVTGGRKRPEI

-1048 FPSFRQLLSRER
+1048 FPSFRQLLSREK
-1060 EVALGAYVNQELPFE
+1060 EVALEAYAHQELPFE
-1075 KVVEELQPERKLG
+1075 KVVEELEPERNLG

-1096 FILEPPIATLDSKD
+1096 FILEPPIATLDSRD

-1124 CDLFLQLEETPQ
+1124 CDLFLQLEEKPE
-1136 GIVGRFEY
+1136 GIIGRLEY
-1144 DTDLFDATTISQ
+1144 DTDLFDNTTISR
-1156 MVGHFLTLLE
+1156 MVGHFISLLE
-1166 SIVANPE
+1166 SIVADPDR
-1173 QSISKLSLLTIGEQ
+1173 SISKLPLLTIAEQ

-1197 AHYSQNKCIH
+1197 ANYSQNKCIH
-1207 QLFEDRVEQNPHAV
+1207 QLFEERVERNPDAV

-1227 QQLTYQELNQR
+1227 QQLTYRELNQR

-1333 QRPQDN
+1333 QRPPDN
-1339 PTTAVLP
+1339 LTTAVLP

-1369 SPLVNLIDWQLQ
+1369 RPLVNLIDWQLQ

-1396 SFDVSFQECFTSWF
+1396 SFDVSFQECFSSWC

-1415 VLISDMIRK
+1415 VLISDIIRK

-1434 DEAIERLFLPFIALQ
+1434 DQAIERLFLPFIALQ

-1456 EQGTVPNSLQEIIT
+1456 ERGTVPNRLREIIT
-1470 AGEQLQISRAIVNW
+1470 AGEQLQISRSIVNW

-1523 GRPIANAKIHILDSQ
+1523 GCPIANAKIHIFDSQ
-1538 LQPVPIGIPGELYIG
+1538 LQPVPIGIPGEIYIG
-1553 GVSLANGYINRPDL
+1553 GVSLANGYINQPEL
-1567 TSQRFI
+1567 TAQRFI
-1573 ENPFLNSDEL
+1573 KNPFLNSDEF
-1583 LVLSSE
+1583 LVVSSE
-1589 LKENSKLKTQN
+1589 LEDNSKLRTQN
-1600 SKLYKTGDLARY
+1600 SNLYKTGDLARY

-1646 HQNIAE
+1646 HPNVAE

-1666 LVAYVVASKELAPSA
+1666 LVAYVVASKELAPST

-1695 MIPNAFL
+1695 MIPNAFV
-1702 FLETLPLTPSG
+1702 FLEALPLTPSG

-1772 KVTHL
+1772 KVTQL
-1777 MFKVRDAFQVE
+1777 MFKVKDAFQVE
-1788 VSLRQFLEVPT
+1788 VSLRQFFEVPT
-1799 IAGTADAIALASQTD
+1799 IAGIADAIALASQTD
-1814 STTTS
+1814 STSTS
-1819 AKEKSID
+1819 PPEETID

-1831 ILDPSI
+1831 ILDPTI
-1837 SPENINFEWDKEPSH
+1837 SPENINFEWVQEPSH

-1865 LLNDLLKKT
+1865 LLNELLKKT
-1874 QANIYCLVRASNLEQ
+1874 EANIYCLVRAFNLEQ

-1908 SNRIIPVLGDL
+1908 SNRIIPILGDL

-1928 HEFRT
+1928 NQFYA
-1933 LASKLDVIYHN
+1933 LANKIDIIYHN

-1961 VLSTQEVLRLA
+1961 VLGTQEVLKLA
-1972 CIIKVKPVHF
+1972 CIIKIKPVHF
-1982 VSTIGV
+1982 ISTVGV
-1988 FSSDTYE
+1988 FCSDIYY
-1995 QNTVVREQDEL
+1995 QAKIVREQDNL
-2006 PDSESLCEGYDQ
+2006 LDGESLSEGYGQ
-2018 SKWVAEKLVMTAYS
+2018 SKWVAEKLVRTAHS
-2032 RGLPVYIYRPG
+2032 KGLPVYIYRPG

-2050 TGICNTADLLRRM
+2050 TGIGNTADLISRM

-2070 GKTPDLDIMVDMTP
+2070 GKTPDLDILLDMTP

-2102 GKAFHLVNPHPIP
+2102 GKAFHLVNPHPIS
-2115 WNQLFDFIRSL
+2115 WNQLCDAIRSF
-2126 GYSLERI
+2126 GCSLERI

-2138 NFELLKSVENS
+2138 HCELLKLVDNS
-2149 TENALHPLISLFA
+2149 PENALHPLVSLFS
-2162 DEAVS
+2162 DETVS
-2167 LQTVRSISIC
+2167 AQTITLPC
-2177 FDSQK
+2177 FDSQN
-2182 AIDGLVGSCI
+2182 AIDGLVGSSI

-2219 NSLNADYR
+2219 

>member
-1 MFDRLKGGV
+1 MSDHLKGGA
-10 IHHIFES
+10 IHQLFES
-17 QVECTP
+17 QVERTP

-31 GQQLT
+31 GQKLT
-36 YRDLNYRANQLARYL
+36 YRELNVKANQLAHYL
-51 QNCGVKPEV
+51 RSLGVRPEV
-60 LVGICLERSLQ
+60 LVGICVERSFDT
-71 IVVAILAILK
+71 IIGILGVLK
-81 AGGAYVPLD
+81 AGGAYVPIDPAYPSERIAYMLD
-90 PTYPQER
+90 
-97 LAFMLEDSQV
+97 DSQLPV
-107 LLLLT
+107 LLT
-112 QASLVESIP
+112 QKQLIGSLSE
-121 KHQSRVICLDTDWE
+121 HQARVVCLDSDWKK
-135 TISCESEEN
+135 ISVMPEIPPISDVV
-144 PDTEVNTE
+144 PE
-152 NLAYVLYTSGSTGKP
+152 NLAYVIYTSGSTGNP
-167 KGVCCNHLGVIN
+167 KGVLIAHRGLCN
-179 LLADFDRRQPL
+179 LAQAQIKLFDVQPDSRVL
-190 SVGDACSLWTSLS
+190 QFASLS
-203 FDVSVYEIFSAL
+203 FDASIWEIVMALCSGARLCLGTRESLQPGQPLLRLLQEQGITHLTLVPSAL
-215 LTGGALHIVPEHIR
+215 AALPSEELPALQNIIVAGEPCPTNLVAQWAR
-229 ADAKIF
+229 G
-235 IEWLY
+235 
-240 FERICS
+240 RR
-246 AYIPHFML
+246 
-254 NVFFDRVQKAPN
+254 FFNA
-266 KSCLKRLLVGVEPIY
+266 
-281 EQLLASI
+281 
-288 SKKNP
+288 
-293 GLQIINGYGPT
+293 YGPT
-304 EATICATLYSV
+304 ESTVCATVAQCFESMDVL
-315 DRETTNKRNTPI
+315 PI
-327 GKPVQNTEVYLLNE
+327 GRAIDNT
-341 QIQPVSPGE
+341 QIYILDRHLQPVSIGILGE
-350 TAEIYIG
+350 LHIAG
-357 GIGLARGYLNRPNLT
+357 VGLARGYLNRPET
-372 AEKFIVNP
+372 TQEKFIPNP
-380 FSNEPGSR
+380 FSNESGSR

-395 ARYLPDGNIEFV
+395 ARYLPDGNIEFL

-421 ELAEIEASLRQ
+421 ELGEIEASLQQ
-432 HPDVRE
+432 HPDVRQ

-474 GFDGNRTIEV
+474 EFDGNRTIEV

-497 GMTEILE
+497 GMTEVLE
-504 RGSSVRLHL
+504 LYSRVRLRL

-525 GKVVWQEEQQT
+525 GKVVWQEKQQT
-536 GIQFELTPTQQII
+536 GIQFELTPTQQIT
-549 IQQSL
+549 IQTSL
-554 DYLLEKQKLLKVLQ
+554 DYLLEKQKILKFLQ
-568 RSVTRTLRNF
+568 RTVSRNLRNF

-591 FVVLKELPLTPNGK
+591 FVILKELPLTPNGK
-605 LDRQALPS
+605 VDRQALPS
-613 PRPIT
+613 PKQIRKKLT
-618 NELSNSNIETVT
+618 NSNIDSVT
-630 DIVYKSDVLEQ
+630 DIVDNPDVLER
-641 EPELELMPFV
+641 ERELELMPFV

-658 EVLGRIWAEILGL
+658 EVIARIWAEILDL
-671 DRVGIHD
+671 DQVGIHD
-678 NFWECGGHSLLAAQV
+678 NFLECGGHSLLAAQV
-693 ISRIRNTLEIELSL
+693 ISRIRNTLAIELSL

-734 LSPIKVIDRDQ
+734 LSPIEVISRNQ

-752 EQQMW
+752 EQQLW
-757 LLAQVEPGNPFYNEH
+757 FLAQVEPGNPFYNEH

-796 HEILRTNFSVFD
+796 HEILRTNFSIFD

-822 LPLINFQEIA
+822 LPLINLQEIA

-842 RFVKEKARQPFNLTS
+842 RLVTEKARQPFNLTS
-857 DLLLRATLIQISETD
+857 DLLLRATLIQLSETD

-887 SLYSVLFPELVTLY
+887 SIYSVLFPELVTLY
-901 EAICDCQPSS
+901 EAICDRKPSS
-911 LPQLTV
+911 LPELIV

-929 LQVELLKPQLAYW
+929 LQVELLKSQLAYW

-952 NLPTDRPRP
+952 HLPTDRPRP
-961 PVQRFRGAMQTLA
+961 PVQKFRGAIQTLA
-974 LSKSLTEALK
+974 FSKSLTEALK

-1014 IPVATVTGGRNRPEI
+1014 IPVATVTAGRNRPEI

-1060 EVALGAYVNQELPFE
+1060 EVALGAYTYQELPFE
-1075 KVVEELQPERKLG
+1075 KLVEELQPERRLG

-1096 FILEPPIATLDSKD
+1096 FILEPPIATFDYTD
-1110 WQVNQMDIH
+1110 WQINQMDIH

-1124 CDLFLQLEETPQ
+1124 CDLFLQLEEKTE
-1136 GIVGRFEY
+1136 GIIGRFEY
-1144 DTDLFDATTISQ
+1144 DTDLFDAATISR
-1156 MVGHFLTLLE
+1156 MVGHFITLLE
-1166 SIVANPE
+1166 SIVANPD
-1173 QSISKLSLLTIGEQ
+1173 QSILKLSLLTIDEQ
-1187 KQLINWNATE
+1187 KQLINWNATGVN
-1197 AHYSQNKCIH
+1197 YSHNKCVH
-1207 QLFEDRVEQNPHAV
+1207 QLFETQVERTPDAV

-1227 QQLTYQELNQR
+1227 EQLTYRELNQR

-1255 VVGICVER
+1255 VVGICLER

-1307 QASLLPPLLE
+1307 QANLLPPLLE

-1369 SPLVNLIDWQLQ
+1369 RPLVNLIDWQLQ

-1396 SFDVSFQECFTSWF
+1396 SFDVSFQECFSSWC

-1456 EQGTVPNSLQEIIT
+1456 ERGTVPHSLREIMT

-1493 HNQYGPSESHVVTAF
+1493 HNQYGPSESHVVTVF
-1508 TLTGSPEN
+1508 TLTGLPEN

-1523 GRPIANAKIHILDSQ
+1523 GRPIANAQIHILDSQ
-1538 LQPVPIGIPGELYIG
+1538 LQPVPIGILGEIYIG

-1573 ENPFLNSDEL
+1573 ASPSLNSNEL
-1583 LVLSSE
+1583 LVLNSE
-1589 LKENSKLKTQN
+1589 LEENSQFTIQN

-1620 MGRIDDQVKIR
+1620 MGRMDDQVKIR
-1631 GFRIELGEIETALAQ
+1631 GFRIELGEIETALGQ
-1646 HQNIAE
+1646 HPNVLGV
-1652 AVVIVREDIPGDKR
+1652 VVIVREDIPGDKR
-1666 LVAYVVASKELAPSA
+1666 LVAYIVVSKELAYSA

-1695 MIPNAFL
+1695 MIPNAFV
-1702 FLETLPLTPSG
+1702 FLEALPLTPSG

-1752 LGIDRVGIYDR
+1752 LGIDRVGVYDR

-1772 KVTHL
+1772 KVTQL
-1777 MFKVRDAFQVE
+1777 MFKVKDAFQVE
-1788 VSLRQFLEVPT
+1788 VSLRQFFEVPT
-1799 IAGTADAIALASQTD
+1799 IAGIADAIALASRPD
-1814 STTTS
+1814 FNSTS
-1819 AKEKSID
+1819 PQKEIIN
-1826 LNAEA
+1826 LNGEA
-1831 ILDPSI
+1831 ILDPTI
-1837 SPENINFEWDKEPSH
+1837 SPENINFEWGKEPSH

-1865 LLNDLLKKT
+1865 LLNDLLNKT

-1889 GIEKIQKSLE
+1889 GIERIQKSRE
-1899 RYLLYNQPI
+1899 RYLLDNQPI
-1908 SNRIIPVLGDL
+1908 SNRIIPILGDL

-1928 HEFRT
+1928 NQFYA
-1933 LASKLDVIYHN
+1933 LASEIDVIYHN
-1944 GASTNLVYPYS
+1944 GASTNLIYPYS

-1988 FSSDTYE
+1988 FCSDTYE
-1995 QNTVVREQDEL
+1995 GYTLVREQDEL
-2006 PDSESLCEGYDQ
+2006 PDSETLSEGYDR
-2018 SKWVAEKLVMTAYS
+2018 SKWVAEKLVMIAHS

-2050 TGICNTADLLRRM
+2050 TGICNTADLLRRI
-2063 LKGCIQM
+2063 LIGCIQM
-2070 GKTPDLDIMVDMTP
+2070 GKTPDLDMMVDMTP

-2102 GKAFHLVNPHPIP
+2102 GKAFHLVNPHPIV
-2115 WNQLFDFIRSL
+2115 WNQLCDSIRSL
-2126 GYSLERI
+2126 GCSLERI

-2138 NFELLKSVENS
+2138 HFELLKSVENS
-2149 TENALHPLISLFA
+2149 PENALHPLVSLFSN
-2162 DEAVS
+2162 ETVI
-2167 LQTVRSISIC
+2167 LQTITSLY
-2177 FDSQK
+2177 FDSQN

>member
-1 MFDRLKGGV
+1 M
-10 IHHIFES
+10 
-17 QVECTP
+17 
-23 DAVAVVFE
+23 
-31 GQQLT
+31 
-36 YRDLNYRANQLARYL
+36 
-51 QNCGVKPEV
+51 
-60 LVGICLERSLQ
+60 
-71 IVVAILAILK
+71 
-81 AGGAYVPLD
+81 LD
-90 PTYPQER
+90 
-97 LAFMLEDSQV
+97 DSQLPV
-107 LLLLT
+107 LLT
-112 QASLVESIP
+112 QKQLIVSLP
-121 KHQSRVICLDTDWE
+121 KHQARVVCLDTDWE
-135 TISCESEEN
+135 EISTESELPPTTGVT
-144 PDTEVNTE
+144 PD
-152 NLAYVLYTSGSTGKP
+152 NLAYVIYTSGSTGKP
-167 KGVCCNHLGVIN
+167 KGVLIPHSGLLN
-179 LLADFDRRQPL
+179 LVFWHQRAFE
-190 SVGDACSLWTSLS
+190 VTSLDRATQLAGTA
-203 FDVSVYEIFSAL
+203 FDASVWEVWPYLASGSSIYLIEPNILLSPEKLRDWLLTKEITITFVPTPIAEKLLSL
-215 LTGGALHIVPEHIR
+215 QWPFDGTLRIVLTGGDRLHQHP
-229 ADAKIF
+229 
-235 IEWLY
+235 
-240 FERICS
+240 S
-246 AYIPHFML
+246 
-254 NVFFDRVQKAPN
+254 
-266 KSCLKRLLVGVEPIY
+266 
-281 EQLLASI
+281 ASI
-288 SKKNP
+288 PFKVVN
-293 GLQIINGYGPT
+293 NYGPT
-304 EATICATLYSV
+304 ENTVVTTSGLVVGDGTKNTLPHIGRPIDNIQIYIL
-315 DRETTNKRNTPI
+315 DRH
-327 GKPVQNTEVYLLNE
+327 L
-341 QIQPVSPGE
+341 QPVSIGILGE
-350 TAEIYIG
+350 LHIAG
-357 GIGLARGYLNRPNLT
+357 VGLARGYLNRPET
-372 AEKFIVNP
+372 TQEKFIPNP

-421 ELAEIEASLRQ
+421 ELAEIEASLQQ

-438 AVAIARE
+438 AVAIVRE

-504 RGSSVRLHL
+504 RASRVRLHL
-513 QLPENSQFLWVE
+513 QLPENFQLLWVE
-525 GKVVWQEEQQT
+525 GKVVWQEEPRI
-536 GIQFELTPTQQII
+536 GIQFELTSTQHTT
-549 IQQSL
+549 IQSSV
-554 DYLLEKQKLLKVLQ
+554 DYLLEKQQLLKVLQ
-568 RSVTRTLRNF
+568 RTVSRSLRNF

-591 FVVLKELPLTPNGK
+591 FVILKKLPLSPNGK
-605 LDRQALPS
+605 VDRQALFS
-613 PRPIT
+613 PRKLT
-618 NELSNSNIETVT
+618 NELPNNNIESVT
-630 DIVYKSDVLEQ
+630 EPVDNADVLEL
-641 EPELELMPFV
+641 EREFELMPFV
-651 PPRTPVE
+651 PPSTPVE
-658 EVLGRIWAEILGL
+658 EVLTRIWAEILGL
-671 DRVGIHD
+671 ERVGIYD
-678 NFWECGGHSLLAAQV
+678 NFWECGGHSLLAAQI
-693 ISRIRNTLEIELSL
+693 ISRIRNTLAIELSL

-713 PTIAELAQ
+713 PTIAELAK
-721 QIETELQTNSRLP
+721 QIETELQTNSRLQ
-734 LSPIKVIDRDQ
+734 LSPIEVISRNQ

-752 EQQMW
+752 EQQLW
-757 LLAQVEPGNPFYNEH
+757 FLAQVEPGNPFYNEH

-786 EQSFNQIIDR
+786 EQSFNAIIDR
-796 HEILRTNFSVFD
+796 HEILRTNFSVVD
-808 GQPIRIVQPSCYLP
+808 GQPIRIVRPTCYLP
-822 LPLINFQEIA
+822 LPLINLQEIA

-842 RFVKEKARQPFNLTS
+842 RLVTEKARQPFNLTS
-857 DLLLRATLIQISETD
+857 DLLLRATLIQLSEAD

-878 VHHIILDAV
+878 VHHIILDGV
-887 SLYSVLFPELVTLY
+887 SIYRVLFPELVTLY
-901 EAICDCQPSS
+901 EAIRDRKPSS
-911 LPQLTV
+911 LPEFTV
-917 QYADFAYWQRQQ
+917 QYADFACWQQQQ
-929 LQVELLKPQLAYW
+929 LRVELLKPQLAYW

-952 NLPTDRPRP
+952 HLPTDRPRP
-961 PVQRFRGAMQTLA
+961 PVQKFRGAMQTLA
-974 LSKSLTEALK
+974 ISKSLSEALK
-984 ALSRQENVTLF
+984 AFSRQEGVTLF
-995 MTLMA
+995 ITLMA

-1014 IPVATVTGGRNRPEI
+1014 IPVATVTAGRNRPEI

-1048 FPSFRQLLSRER
+1048 FPSFRQLLSREK
-1060 EVALGAYVNQELPFE
+1060 EVALEAYAHQELPFE

-1096 FILEPPIATLDSKD
+1096 FIWEPPIATLDSKD

-1124 CDLFLQLEETPQ
+1124 CDLFLQLEEKTE
-1136 GIVGRFEY
+1136 GIIGRFEY
-1144 DTDLFDATTISQ
+1144 DTDLFDGTTISR
-1156 MVGHFLTLLE
+1156 MVGHFISLVE
-1166 SIVANPE
+1166 SIVAEPDR
-1173 QSISKLSLLTIGEQ
+1173 SISKLNLLTIAERQ
-1187 KQLINWNATE
+1187 QLINWNATKRNS
-1197 AHYSQNKCIH
+1197 SQNYCIH
-1207 QLFEDRVEQNPHAV
+1207 QLFEERVERNPDAV
-1221 AVIFEG
+1221 AVIFGG
-1227 QQLTYQELNQR
+1227 QQLTYRELNQR
-1238 ANQLAHHLRSL
+1238 ANQLAHHLRSV
-1249 GVVPDT
+1249 GVVPDA

-1295 MLENAGVPVVLT
+1295 MLENAQVPVVLT

-1369 SPLVNLIDWQLQ
+1369 RPLVNLIDWQLQ
-1381 NFAFPATKTLQFAPI
+1381 NFTFPATKTLQFAPI
-1396 SFDVSFQECFTSWF
+1396 SFDVSFQECFSSWC

-1415 VLISDMIRK
+1415 VLVSDVIRK

-1456 EQGTVPNSLQEIIT
+1456 EQGTVPNSLREIIT

-1484 FSQLKDCTL
+1484 FNQLKNCTL

-1508 TLTGSPEN
+1508 TLAGSSEN

-1523 GRPIANAKIHILDSQ
+1523 GRPIANAQIHILDAQ
-1538 LQPVPIGIPGELYIG
+1538 LQPLPIGIPGELYIG

-1567 TSQRFI
+1567 TAQRFI
-1573 ENPFLNSDEL
+1573 ENTFLNNDDFL
-1583 LVLSSE
+1583 ALDSE
-1589 LKENSKLKTQN
+1589 LEENSKLKTQN
-1600 SKLYKTGDLARY
+1600 SRLYKTGDLARY

-1620 MGRIDDQVKIR
+1620 MGRIDNQVKIR
-1631 GFRIELGEIETALAQ
+1631 GFRIELGEIETALMQ
-1646 HQNIAE
+1646 HPNVLE
-1652 AVVIVREDIPGDKR
+1652 TVVIVREDIPSDKR
-1666 LVAYVVASKELAPSA
+1666 LVAYIVSPKESASSA
-1681 NELRHFLQEKLPEY
+1681 NELRHFLQEQLPEY
-1695 MIPNAFL
+1695 MIPSAFV
-1702 FLETLPLTPSG
+1702 FLEALPLTPSG
-1713 KVNRRI
+1713 KVNRRM
-1719 LPAPEG
+1719 LPGPEG
-1725 NREELET
+1725 SRQELET
-1732 AFIAPRTPV
+1732 TFVAPRNHV
-1741 EEKLAEIWKKI
+1741 EEKLAELWKKI

-1772 KVTHL
+1772 KVTQL

-1799 IAGTADAIALASQTD
+1799 IAGTADAIALASRPD
-1814 STTTS
+1814 FNSTS
-1819 AKEKSID
+1819 PQKEIID

-1831 ILDPSI
+1831 ILDPTI
-1837 SPENINFEWDKEPSH
+1837 SAENITFEWNKNPSH

-1865 LLNDLLKKT
+1865 LLNDLLNQT

-1889 GIEKIQKSLE
+1889 GIEKIKKSRE

-1928 HEFRT
+1928 DEFRA
-1933 LASKLDVIYHN
+1933 LASKIDVIYHN

-1972 CIIKVKPVHF
+1972 CFIKVKPVHF

-1995 QNTVVREQDEL
+1995 PNTIVREQDEL
-2006 PDSESLCEGYDQ
+2006 PDSESLYEGYDR

-2102 GKAFHLVNPHPIP
+2102 GKAFHLVNPHPMP
-2115 WNQLFDFIRSL
+2115 WNQLCDFIRSL
-2126 GYSLERI
+2126 GYPLQLI

-2149 TENALHPLISLFA
+2149 AENALHPLVSLFS

-2167 LQTVRSISIC
+2167 LQTLRILSIC

-2182 AIDGLVGSCI
+2182 AIDGLAGSSI
-2192 SCPPIDE
+2192 SCPPIDK
-2199 RLLNTYLSYLLKFR
+2199 RLLNTYFSYLIQSGFLMGI
-2213 LTAPYT
+2213 
-2219 NSLNADYR
+2219 

>member
-1 MFDRLKGGV
+1 MSDRLKGGA
-10 IHHIFES
+10 IHQLFES
-17 QVECTP
+17 QVERTP

-31 GQQLT
+31 GQKLT
-36 YRDLNYRANQLARYL
+36 YRELNVKANQLAHYL
-51 QNCGVKPEV
+51 RSIGVRPEV
-60 LVGICLERSLQ
+60 LVGICVERSFDM
-71 IVVAILAILK
+71 IVGILGILK

-90 PTYPQER
+90 PTYPHER
-97 LAFMLEDSQV
+97 LAFMLEDSSV
-107 LLLLT
+107 PVLLT
-112 QASLVESIP
+112 QARLVKSLP
-121 KHQSRVICLDTDWE
+121 KHQARIVCLDTDWE
-135 TISCESEEN
+135 IIERQSEANLIS
-144 PDTEVNTE
+144 EVKLD
-152 NLAYVLYTSGSTGKP
+152 NLAYVIYTSGSTGKP
-167 KGVCCNHLGVIN
+167 KGVAIEHRNAVALLDWAKQVFNPDDLAGV
-179 LLADFDRRQPL
+179 LASTSICFDLSVFELFVPL
-190 SVGDACSLWTSLS
+190 SWGGKVILAENALHLPALS
-203 FDVSVYEIFSAL
+203 AALDVTLINTVPSAIAELLRMDGIPSSVRTVNLAGEPLPNKLVQQVYEHN
-215 LTGGALHIVPEHIR
+215 T
-229 ADAKIF
+229 
-235 IEWLY
+235 
-240 FERICS
+240 
-246 AYIPHFML
+246 
-254 NVFFDRVQKAPN
+254 VQKVFN
-266 KSCLKRLLVGVEPIY
+266 L
-281 EQLLASI
+281 
-288 SKKNP
+288 
-293 GLQIINGYGPT
+293 YGPSEDT
-304 EATICATLYSV
+304 TYSTYTLV
-315 DRETTNKRNTPI
+315 KKGGNEPPPI
-327 GKPVQNTEVYLLNE
+327 GRPIANTQVYILDAQKQLVP
-341 QIQPVSPGE
+341 IGVPGE
-350 TAEIYIG
+350 LYIG
-357 GIGLARGYLNRPNLT
+357 GAGLARGYLNRPELT
-372 AEKFIVNP
+372 ADRFIPNP
-380 FSNEPGSR
+380 FSNESGSR

-395 ARYLPDGNIEFV
+395 ARYLPDGNIEFL

-421 ELAEIEASLRQ
+421 ELGEIEASLQQ
-432 HPDVRE
+432 HPDVRQ

-474 GFDGNRTIEV
+474 EFDGNRTIEV

-504 RGSSVRLHL
+504 RDSRVRLHL

-525 GKVVWQEEQQT
+525 GKVVWQEKQQT
-536 GIQFELTPTQQII
+536 GIQFELTPTQQIT
-549 IQQSL
+549 IQTSL
-554 DYLLEKQKLLKVLQ
+554 DYLLEKQKILKFLQ
-568 RSVTRTLRNF
+568 RTVSRNLRNF

-591 FVVLKELPLTPNGK
+591 FVILKELPLTPNGK
-605 LDRQALPS
+605 VDRQALPS
-613 PRPIT
+613 PKQIRKKLT
-618 NELSNSNIETVT
+618 NSNIDSVT
-630 DIVYKSDVLEQ
+630 DIVDNPDVLER
-641 EPELELMPFV
+641 ERELELMPFV

-658 EVLGRIWAEILGL
+658 EVIARIWAEILDL
-671 DRVGIHD
+671 EQVGIHD
-678 NFWECGGHSLLAAQV
+678 NFLECGGHSLLAAQV
-693 ISRIRNTLEIELSL
+693 ISRIRNTLAIELSL

-734 LSPIKVIDRDQ
+734 LSPIEVIDRSQ

-757 LLAQVEPGNPFYNEH
+757 FLAQVEPDNPFYNEH

-796 HEILRTNFSVFD
+796 HEILRTNFSIFD
-808 GQPIRIVQPSCYLP
+808 GQPIRIVQPSCHLP
-822 LPLINFQEIA
+822 LPLINLQEIA
-832 SESDRETEAL
+832 SESDSEIEAL
-842 RFVKEKARQPFNLTS
+842 RLVTEKARQPFNLTS
-857 DLLLRATLIQISETD
+857 DLLLRATLIQLSETD

-887 SLYSVLFPELVTLY
+887 SIYSVLFPELVALY
-901 EAICDCQPSS
+901 EAICDRKPFS
-911 LPQLTV
+911 LPELTV

-929 LQVELLKPQLAYW
+929 LQVELLKSQLAYW

-952 NLPTDRPRP
+952 HLPTDRPRP
-961 PVQRFRGAMQTLA
+961 PVQKFRGAMQTLA

-1014 IPVATVTGGRNRPEI
+1014 IPVATVTAGRNRPEI

-1060 EVALGAYVNQELPFE
+1060 EVALGAYVNQDLPFE
-1075 KVVEELQPERKLG
+1075 KVVEELQPERNLG

-1096 FILEPPIATLDSKD
+1096 FILEPPIATFDSKD

-1124 CDLFLQLEETPQ
+1124 CDLFLQLEQKPE
-1136 GIVGRFEY
+1136 GIIGRFEY
-1144 DTDLFDATTISQ
+1144 DTDLFDAATIFR
-1156 MVGHFLTLLE
+1156 MVGNFITLLE
-1166 SIVANPE
+1166 SIVANPD
-1173 QSISKLSLLTIGEQ
+1173 QSISKLSLLTIAEQ

-1197 AHYSQNKCIH
+1197 INYSHNKCVH
-1207 QLFEDRVEQNPHAV
+1207 QLFEDRVEQNPDAI
-1221 AVIFEG
+1221 AIIFEG

-1324 LDRGWKSIA
+1324 LDPGWKSIA

-1369 SPLVNLIDWQLQ
+1369 RPLVNLIDWQLQ

-1396 SFDVSFQECFTSWF
+1396 SFDVSFQECFSSWC

-1456 EQGTVPNSLQEIIT
+1456 ERGTVPNRLREIIT
-1470 AGEQLQISRAIVNW
+1470 AGEQLQISRSIVNW

-1508 TLTGSPEN
+1508 TLTGSPES

-1553 GVSLANGYINRPDL
+1553 GVSLANGYINRSDL

-1573 ENPFLNSDEL
+1573 ENPFLNSDEF

-1589 LKENSKLKTQN
+1589 LEENSKLRTQN
-1600 SKLYKTGDLARY
+1600 SKLYKTGDLGRY
-1612 LPDGNIEY
+1612 LPDGNVEY

-1646 HQNIAE
+1646 HPNVAE

-1666 LVAYVVASKELAPSA
+1666 LVAYVVASKELASSP

-1695 MIPNAFL
+1695 MIPNAFV
-1702 FLETLPLTPSG
+1702 FLEALPLTPSG

-1772 KVTHL
+1772 KVTQL

-1799 IAGTADAIALASQTD
+1799 IAGTADAIALASRPD
-1814 STTTS
+1814 FNSTS
-1819 AKEKSID
+1819 SQKETID

-1831 ILDPSI
+1831 ILDPTI
-1837 SPENINFEWDKEPSH
+1837 SPENINFEWDREPSH

-1865 LLNDLLKKT
+1865 LLNDLLNQT

-1889 GIEKIQKSLE
+1889 GIEKIQKSRE

-1928 HEFRT
+1928 DKFRE
-1933 LASKLDVIYHN
+1933 LASKIDVIYHN

-1982 VSTIGV
+1982 VSTVGV

-2006 PDSESLCEGYDQ
+2006 PDSESLCEGYDR

-2070 GKTPDLDIMVDMTP
+2070 GKTPDLDIMMDMTP

-2115 WNQLFDFIRSL
+2115 WNHLFDFIRSL

-2138 NFELLKSVENS
+2138 NFELLKLVENS
-2149 TENALHPLISLFA
+2149 TENALHPLIGLFA

-2167 LQTVRSISIC
+2167 LQTVRSLSIC

-2192 SCPPIDE
+2192 SCPPVDE
-2199 RLLNTYLSYLLKFR
+2199 KLLNTYFSYLLKFT

>member
-1 MFDRLKGGV
+1 MSDHLKGGA
-10 IHHIFES
+10 IHQLFES
-17 QVECTP
+17 QVERTP

-31 GQQLT
+31 GQKLT
-36 YRDLNYRANQLARYL
+36 YRELNVKANQLANYL
-51 QNCGVKPEV
+51 RSLGVKPEV
-60 LVGICLERSLQ
+60 LVGIYVERSFDT
-71 IVVAILAILK
+71 IVGILGVLK
-81 AGGAYVPLD
+81 AGGAYVPIDPAYPSERIAYMLD
-90 PTYPQER
+90 
-97 LAFMLEDSQV
+97 DSQLPV
-107 LLLLT
+107 LLT
-112 QASLVESIP
+112 QKQLIASLSE
-121 KHQSRVICLDTDWE
+121 HQAQVVCLDTDWE
-135 TISCESEEN
+135 EISTESELPPTTGVT
-144 PDTEVNTE
+144 PD
-152 NLAYVLYTSGSTGKP
+152 NLAYVIYTSGSTGKP
-167 KGVCCNHLGVIN
+167 KGVLIPHSGLLN
-179 LLADFDRRQPL
+179 LVFWHQRAFE
-190 SVGDACSLWTSLS
+190 VTSLDRATQLAGS
-203 FDVSVYEIFSAL
+203 AFDASVWEVWPYLASGSSIYLIDPDILLSPEKLRDWLLTKEITITFVPTPIAEKLLSLQWPFDGAL
-215 LTGGALHIVPEHIR
+215 RIMLTGGDQLHQHP
-229 ADAKIF
+229 
-235 IEWLY
+235 
-240 FERICS
+240 S
-246 AYIPHFML
+246 
-254 NVFFDRVQKAPN
+254 
-266 KSCLKRLLVGVEPIY
+266 
-281 EQLLASI
+281 ASI
-288 SKKNP
+288 PFKLVN
-293 GLQIINGYGPT
+293 NYGPT
-304 EATICATLYSV
+304 ENTVVTTSGLVESDGTNNTLPHIGRPIDNTQIYIL
-315 DRETTNKRNTPI
+315 DRD
-327 GKPVQNTEVYLLNE
+327 L
-341 QIQPVSPGE
+341 QPVSIGILGE
-350 TAEIYIG
+350 LHIAG
-357 GIGLARGYLNRPNLT
+357 VGLARGYLNRPET
-372 AEKFIVNP
+372 TQEKFIPNP
-380 FSNEPGSR
+380 FSNEAGSR

-395 ARYLPDGNIEFV
+395 ARYLPDGNIEFI

-421 ELAEIEASLRQ
+421 ELGEIEASLRQ

-474 GFDGNRTIEV
+474 EFDGNRIIEV

-504 RGSSVRLHL
+504 QGSRVRLHL
-513 QLPENSQFLWVE
+513 QLPENSQLLWVE
-525 GKVVWQEEQQT
+525 GKVVWQEKQQT
-536 GIQFELTPTQQII
+536 GIQLELTPTQQIT
-549 IQQSL
+549 IQASL
-554 DYLLEKQKLLKVLQ
+554 DNLLEKQKLLRVLQ
-568 RSVTRTLRNF
+568 RTVSRNLRNF

-591 FVVLKELPLTPNGK
+591 FVILKELPLTPNGK

-613 PRPIT
+613 PKQIRKKLT
-618 NELSNSNIETVT
+618 NSNIDSVT
-630 DIVYKSDVLEQ
+630 DIVDNPDVLER
-641 EPELELMPFV
+641 ERELELMPFV

-658 EVLGRIWAEILGL
+658 EVIARIWAEILDL
-671 DRVGIHD
+671 EQVGIHD
-678 NFWECGGHSLLAAQV
+678 NFLECGGHSLLATQV
-693 ISRIRNTLEIELSL
+693 ISRIRNTLAIELSL

-721 QIETELQTNSRLP
+721 QIETELQTNSSLQ
-734 LSPIKVIDRDQ
+734 LSPIEVISRNQ

-757 LLAQVEPGNPFYNEH
+757 FLAQVEPGNPFYNEH
-772 FTIYLPSSIDRLAL
+772 FTIYLPSSLDRLAL
-786 EQSFNQIIDR
+786 EQSFNAIIDR
-796 HEILRTNFSVFD
+796 HEILRTNFSIFD
-808 GQPIRIVQPSCYLP
+808 GQPVRIVQPSCHLP
-822 LPLINFQEIA
+822 LPLINLQEIA

-842 RFVKEKARQPFNLTS
+842 RLVTEKARQPFNLTS
-857 DLLLRATLIQISETD
+857 DLLLRATLIQLSETD

-887 SLYSVLFPELVTLY
+887 SIYSVLFPELVTLY
-901 EAICDCQPSS
+901 EAICDRKPSS
-911 LPQLTV
+911 LPELTV

-929 LQVELLKPQLAYW
+929 LQVELLKSQLAYW

-952 NLPTDRPRP
+952 HLPTDRPRP
-961 PVQRFRGAMQTLA
+961 PVQKFRGAMQTLA

-1014 IPVATVTGGRNRPEI
+1014 IPVATVTAGRNRPEI
-1029 EGLIGYFLNT
+1029 ERLIGYFLNT

-1048 FPSFRQLLSRER
+1048 FPSFRQLLSREK
-1060 EVALGAYVNQELPFE
+1060 EVALEAYAHQELPFE

-1110 WQVNQMDIH
+1110 WQINQMNIH

-1124 CDLFLQLEETPQ
+1124 CDLFLQLEETPE
-1136 GIVGRFEY
+1136 GILGRFEY
-1144 DTDLFDATTISQ
+1144 DTDLFEAASISR
-1156 MVGHFLTLLE
+1156 MVGHFITLLE
-1166 SIVANPE
+1166 SIVANPD
-1173 QSISKLSLLTIGEQ
+1173 QSILKLSLLTIDEQ
-1187 KQLINWNATE
+1187 KQLINWNATGVN
-1197 AHYSQNKCIH
+1197 YSHNKCVH
-1207 QLFEDRVEQNPHAV
+1207 QLFETQVERTPDAV

-1227 QQLTYQELNQR
+1227 EQLTYRELNQR

-1255 VVGICVER
+1255 VVGICLER

-1369 SPLVNLIDWQLQ
+1369 RPLVNLIDWQLQ

-1396 SFDVSFQECFTSWF
+1396 SFDVSFQECFSSWC

-1456 EQGTVPNSLQEIIT
+1456 ERGTVPHSLREIMT

-1493 HNQYGPSESHVVTAF
+1493 HNQYGPSESHVVTVF
-1508 TLTGSPEN
+1508 TLTGLPEN

-1523 GRPIANAKIHILDSQ
+1523 GRPIANAQIHILDSQ
-1538 LQPVPIGIPGELYIG
+1538 LQPVPIGILGEIYIG

-1567 TSQRFI
+1567 TPQRFI
-1573 ENPFLNSDEL
+1573 ASPSLNSNEL
-1583 LVLSSE
+1583 LVLNSE
-1589 LKENSKLKTQN
+1589 LEENSKFKIQN

-1620 MGRIDDQVKIR
+1620 MGRMDDQVKIR
-1631 GFRIELGEIETALAQ
+1631 GFRIELGEIETALGQ
-1646 HQNIAE
+1646 HPNVLGV
-1652 AVVIVREDIPGDKR
+1652 VVIVREDIPGDKR
-1666 LVAYVVASKELAPSA
+1666 LVAYIVVSKELAYSA

-1695 MIPNAFL
+1695 MIPNAFV
-1702 FLETLPLTPSG
+1702 FLEALPLTPSG

-1752 LGIDRVGIYDR
+1752 LGIDRVGVYDR

-1772 KVTHL
+1772 KVTQL
-1777 MFKVRDAFQVE
+1777 MFKVKDAFQVE
-1788 VSLRQFLEVPT
+1788 VSLRQFFEVPT
-1799 IAGTADAIALASQTD
+1799 IAGIADVIALASRPD
-1814 STTTS
+1814 FNSTS
-1819 AKEKSID
+1819 PQKEIIN
-1826 LNAEA
+1826 LNGEA
-1831 ILDPSI
+1831 ILDPTI
-1837 SPENINFEWDKEPSH
+1837 SPENINFEWGKEPSH

-1865 LLNDLLKKT
+1865 LLNDLLNKT
-1874 QANIYCLVRASNLEQ
+1874 QANIYCLVRACNLEQ
-1889 GIEKIQKSLE
+1889 GIERIQKSRE
-1899 RYLLYNQPI
+1899 RYLLDNQPI
-1908 SNRIIPVLGDL
+1908 SNRIIPILGDL

-1928 HEFRT
+1928 NQFYA
-1933 LASKLDVIYHN
+1933 LASEIDVIYHN
-1944 GASTNLVYPYS
+1944 GASTNLIYPYS

-1988 FSSDTYE
+1988 FCSDTYE
-1995 QNTVVREQDEL
+1995 GYTVVREQDEL
-2006 PDSESLCEGYDQ
+2006 PDSETLSEGYDR
-2018 SKWVAEKLVMTAYS
+2018 SKWVAEKLVMIAHS

-2050 TGICNTADLLRRM
+2050 TGICNTADLLRRI
-2063 LKGCIQM
+2063 LIGCIQM
-2070 GKTPDLDIMVDMTP
+2070 GKTPDLDMMVDMTP

-2102 GKAFHLVNPHPIP
+2102 GKAFHLVNPHPIV
-2115 WNQLFDFIRSL
+2115 WNQLCDSIRSL
-2126 GYSLERI
+2126 GCSLERI

-2138 NFELLKSVENS
+2138 KFELLKLVENS
-2149 TENALHPLISLFA
+2149 PENALHPVVSLFSN
-2162 DEAVS
+2162 ETVI
-2167 LQTVRSISIC
+2167 LQTITSLY
-2177 FDSQK
+2177 FDSQN

-2199 RLLNTYLSYLLKFR
+2199 KLLNTYLSYLLKFR

>member
-1 MFDRLKGGV
+1 MSDRLKGGA
-10 IHHIFES
+10 IHQLFES
-17 QVECTP
+17 QVERTP

-36 YRDLNYRANQLARYL
+36 YRELNVKANQLAYYL
-51 QNCGVKPEV
+51 RSIGVRPEV
-60 LVGICLERSLQ
+60 LVGICVERSFDM
-71 IVVAILAILK
+71 IVGILGILK

-90 PTYPQER
+90 PTYPHER
-97 LAFMLEDSQV
+97 LAFMLEDSSV
-107 LLLLT
+107 PVLLT
-112 QASLVESIP
+112 QARLVKSLP
-121 KHQSRVICLDTDWE
+121 KHQARIVCLDTDWE
-135 TISCESEEN
+135 IIERQSEANLIS
-144 PDTEVNTE
+144 EVKLD
-152 NLAYVLYTSGSTGKP
+152 NLAYVIYTSGSTGKP
-167 KGVCCNHLGVIN
+167 KGVAIEHRNAVALLDWAKQVFNPDDLAGV
-179 LLADFDRRQPL
+179 LASTSICFDLSVFELFVPL
-190 SVGDACSLWTSLS
+190 SWGGKVILAENALHLPALS
-203 FDVSVYEIFSAL
+203 AALDVTLINTVPSAIAELLRMDGIPSSVRTVNLAGEPLGNKLVQQVYEHN
-215 LTGGALHIVPEHIR
+215 T
-229 ADAKIF
+229 
-235 IEWLY
+235 
-240 FERICS
+240 
-246 AYIPHFML
+246 
-254 NVFFDRVQKAPN
+254 VQKVFN
-266 KSCLKRLLVGVEPIY
+266 L
-281 EQLLASI
+281 
-288 SKKNP
+288 
-293 GLQIINGYGPT
+293 YGPSEDT
-304 EATICATLYSV
+304 TYSTYTLV
-315 DRETTNKRNTPI
+315 KKGGNEPPPI
-327 GKPVQNTEVYLLNE
+327 GRPIANTQVYILDAQKQLVP
-341 QIQPVSPGE
+341 IGVPGE
-350 TAEIYIG
+350 LYIG
-357 GIGLARGYLNRPNLT
+357 GAGLARGYLNRPELT
-372 AEKFIVNP
+372 AERFIPNP
-380 FSNEPGSR
+380 FSNESGSR

-395 ARYLPDGNIEFV
+395 ARYLPDGNIEFL

-421 ELAEIEASLRQ
+421 ELGEIEASLQQ
-432 HPDVRE
+432 HPDVRQ

-474 GFDGNRTIEV
+474 RFDGNRTIEV
-484 TTEDISIGGISLV
+484 TTEDISMGGISLV

-504 RGSSVRLHL
+504 RGSRVRLHI

-525 GKVVWQEEQQT
+525 GKVVWQEEQRT

-584 EYMVPSN
+584 EYMVPSH
-591 FVVLKELPLTPNGK
+591 FVIMKKLPLTPNGK

-613 PRPIT
+613 PRQIT
-618 NELSNSNIETVT
+618 NDLSNSNIETVT
-630 DIVYKSDVLEQ
+630 DIVYNSDVLEL
-641 EPELELMPFV
+641 ERELELMPFV
-651 PPRTPVE
+651 HPRTPIE
-658 EVLGRIWAEILGL
+658 EVLVRIWAKILGL
-671 DRVGIHD
+671 ERVGIHD
-678 NFWECGGHSLLAAQV
+678 NFLECGGHSLLAAQA

-721 QIETELQTNSRLP
+721 QIETELQTNLRLQ
-734 LSPIKVIDRDQ
+734 LSPIEVISRNQ

-752 EQQMW
+752 EEQMW
-757 LLAQVEPGNPFYNEH
+757 FLAQVEPGNPFYNEH
-772 FTIYLPSSIDRLAL
+772 FTIYLPGSLNQLAL

-796 HEILRTNFSVFD
+796 HEILRTNFSVVD
-808 GQPIRIVQPSCYLP
+808 GQPIRIVQPTCYLS
-822 LPLINFQEIA
+822 LPLINLQEIA
-832 SESDRETEAL
+832 SESDRETEVL
-842 RFVKEKARQPFNLTS
+842 RLVTEKARQPFNLTS
-857 DLLLRATLIQISETD
+857 DSLLRTTLIQLSDTD

-887 SLYSVLFPELVTLY
+887 SIYSVLFPELVALY
-901 EAICDCQPSS
+901 EAICDRKPSS
-911 LPQLTV
+911 LPELTV
-917 QYADFAYWQRQQ
+917 QYADFAYWQWQQ

-952 NLPTDRPRP
+952 HLPTDNPRP

-974 LSKSLTEALK
+974 LSKGLTEALK
-984 ALSRQENVTLF
+984 AFSIQENVTLF

-1000 VFKILL
+1000 AFKILL

-1014 IPVATVTGGRNRPEI
+1014 IPVATVIGGRNRSEI
-1029 EGLIGYFLNT
+1029 ERLIGYFLNT

-1060 EVALGAYVNQELPFE
+1060 EVALGAYTYQDLPFE
-1075 KVVEELQPERKLG
+1075 KLVEELQPERKLG
-1088 QNPLFQVL
+1088 QNPLFQVM
-1096 FILEPPIATLDSKD
+1096 FILEPPLVTLDSKD
-1110 WQVNQMDIH
+1110 WKVSQMDIH

-1124 CDLFLQLEETPQ
+1124 CDLFLQLEEKTE
-1136 GIVGRFEY
+1136 GIIGRFEY
-1144 DTDLFDATTISQ
+1144 DTDLFEAATISR
-1156 MVGHFLTLLE
+1156 MVGHFITLLE
-1166 SIVANPE
+1166 SIVANPD
-1173 QSISKLSLLTIGEQ
+1173 QSISKLSLLKIGEQ
-1187 KQLINWNATE
+1187 KQLISWNATKTK
-1197 AHYSQNKCIH
+1197 YSSNKCVH
-1207 QLFEDRVEQNPHAV
+1207 QLFEDRVEQNPDAV

-1249 GVVPDT
+1249 GVVPDA
-1255 VVGICVER
+1255 VIGICVER

-1369 SPLVNLIDWQLQ
+1369 RPLVNLIDWQLQ

-1396 SFDVSFQECFTSWF
+1396 SFDVSFQECFSSWC

-1415 VLISDMIRK
+1415 VLISDIIRK

-1434 DEAIERLFLPFIALQ
+1434 DEEIERLFLPFIALQ

-1456 EQGTVPNSLQEIIT
+1456 KRGTVPHSLREIMT

-1484 FSQLKDCTL
+1484 FTQLKDCTL

-1508 TLTGSPEN
+1508 TLTASPEN

-1523 GRPIANAKIHILDSQ
+1523 GRPIGNAQIHILDSQ
-1538 LQPVPIGIPGELYIG
+1538 LQPVPIGIPGEIYIG
-1553 GVSLANGYINRPDL
+1553 GVSLANGYINRPDI

-1583 LVLSSE
+1583 LIWRSE

-1600 SKLYKTGDLARY
+1600 LKLYKTGDLARY

-1631 GFRIELGEIETALAQ
+1631 GFRIELGELETALAQ
-1646 HQNIAE
+1646 HPNVAK

-1666 LVAYVVASKELAPSA
+1666 LVAYVAASKELASSA

-1695 MIPNAFL
+1695 MIPNAFV
-1702 FLETLPLTPSG
+1702 FLEALPLTPSG

-1752 LGIDRVGIYDR
+1752 LGIERVGIYDS

-1772 KVTHL
+1772 KVTQL
-1777 MFKVRDAFQVE
+1777 MFKVKDAFQVE
-1788 VSLRQFLEVPT
+1788 VSLRQFFEVPT
-1799 IAGTADAIALASQTD
+1799 IAGIADAIALASQTN
-1814 STTTS
+1814 STSTS
-1819 AKEKSID
+1819 PQEETID

-1831 ILDPSI
+1831 ILDPTI
-1837 SPENINFEWDKEPSH
+1837 SPENINFEWDKEPYH

-1865 LLNDLLKKT
+1865 LLNELLKQT
-1874 QANIYCLVRASNLEQ
+1874 HANIYCLVRASNVQQ

-1899 RYLLYNQPI
+1899 RYLLCNPPI

-1919 SQPFLGLTS
+1919 SQPFLGLAS
-1928 HEFRT
+1928 NEFYA
-1933 LASKLDVIYHN
+1933 LASKIDIIYHN

-1961 VLSTQEVLRLA
+1961 VLSMQEILRLA

-1988 FSSDTYE
+1988 FSSNIYE
-1995 QNTVVREQDEL
+1995 RATVIREQDEL
-2006 PDSESLCEGYDQ
+2006 PDSESLSEGYDQ
-2018 SKWVAEKLVMTAYS
+2018 SKWVAEKLAMTAYS

-2043 FISGDSQ
+2043 FISGDSKM
-2050 TGICNTADLLRRM
+2050 GICNSADLLHRM

-2070 GKTPDLDIMVDMTP
+2070 GKTPDLDMMIYMTP
-2084 VDYVSQAI
+2084 VDYISQAI
-2092 VHLSKQKELV
+2092 LHLSKQKELV
-2102 GKAFHLVNPHPIP
+2102 GKAFHLVNPQPIA
-2115 WNQLFDFIRSL
+2115 WNQLCDFIRSC
-2126 GYSLERI
+2126 GCSLERI
-2133 PYKQW
+2133 PYKPW
-2138 NFELLKSVENS
+2138 HLELLKLVENS
-2149 TENALHPLISLFA
+2149 SENALHPLVSLFC

-2167 LQTVRSISIC
+2167 LQTITTLW
-2177 FDSQK
+2177 FDSQNV
-2182 AIDGLVGSCI
+2182 IDGLVGSCI

-2199 RLLNTYLSYLLKFR
+2199 RLFNTYLQHFR
-2213 LTAPYT
+2213 VL
-2219 NSLNADYR
+2219 